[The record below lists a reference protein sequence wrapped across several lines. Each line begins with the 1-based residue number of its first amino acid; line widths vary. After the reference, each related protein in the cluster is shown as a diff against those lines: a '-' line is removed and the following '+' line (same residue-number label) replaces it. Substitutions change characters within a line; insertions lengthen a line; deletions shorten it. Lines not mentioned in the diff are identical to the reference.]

1 MADMSPTEAKVA
13 RQIEYYFGDHN
24 LPRDKFLKEQL
35 QVDDGWVAVATML
48 QFNREAYH
56 AKKAEERKAHKADSK
71 AKAKHNQDEQ
81 QKQTED
87 KEMDLLL
94 EEQTGCLLKFSGEL
108 DQVSRED
115 FHALFSGHGKIKWVD
130 FTRGAKEGTLLFDG
144 KAQEALDKATEANG
158 GTLQIKDNDATW
170 ELLEGDV
177 EKDVM
182 KKMIQAQQ
190 ELHSRNK
197 GRGPPSPKKRARE
210 DTADAPAAKHR
221 RPNAED
227 SASTSQICDQFAFDV
242 IKGNRPTPDLARTPE
257 NMTPRTWQDNKNKS
271 VDNKPE
277 SMMAASLLPSLRC
290 GDKKATAARLK
301 ADLSRATDDN
311 CASGAHRQLQEL
323 LDAVLDPETPATD
336 AEALDWC
343 KCLIAGGDG
352 FEGFCEAVRSYD
364 NAALC
369 GLVWTANFVAY
380 RCRTCGISPC
390 MSLCAECFNQGDHTG
405 HDFNMF
411 RSQAGGACDCGDSN
425 VMRETGFCRRHRL
438 KTGEDV
444 PCVPQDLL
452 LMSELVLPR
461 FIISVVQYLR
471 EGYTEPDSGD
481 LQKVLQQLEPQISF
495 LEELTKMGGA
505 MRTVLTKI
513 LTNQQ
518 TFKDLSMGQEDNTYA
533 KQNYEKYLSALKNS
547 GLVSVED
554 KALPPSTEGA
564 AVVAEGAVASTE
576 ATAAGSPEESSK
588 EEDLDGGQSVGQRK
602 RVKLSSAT
610 KDSSIMD
617 SLKHKRFLEE
627 LLFWTIKYEFPQ
639 KMVTFLLNMLPDQ
652 DYKITFTKT
661 FVQHYAFIMKTLM
674 KSHESDTMSNRIV
687 HISVQLFSNEE
698 LARHVTEE
706 CHLLDVMVTVLLYMM
721 ESCLVKSELQD
732 EENSRHVVV
741 NCGEALL
748 KNNTYWPLVSDF
760 INILSHQS
768 VAKRFLEDHSL
779 LMLWMSFVSFFQG
792 MNLNKRELNEHV
804 EFESQTYYAAF
815 AAELEACAQPMW
827 GLLTHCKVKETQE
840 YTKTVVRYCLE
851 ALQLWFDA
859 IGFVDEPAPNQVTF
873 HLPLHR
879 YYAMFL
885 SKAVKCQGLDLDSLL
900 PDQEMLMKIMVHPL
914 QIQASLSEIH
924 SNMWVRNGLQIKG
937 QAMTYVQS
945 HFCNSM
951 IDPDIYLL
959 QVCASRL
966 DPDYFISFKVVD
978 LLTMASQHQNPV
990 LDSEQER
997 PMLEGALTFLVI
1009 LTSLRVHLGMTDD
1022 EILRS
1027 EMVSQL
1033 CMNDR
1038 THSSLLDLIPE
1049 NPNPKSGVVPG
1060 SCSFEEMLSTVADFK
1075 APVFE
1080 PGGSMQQGM
1089 YTPKAE
1095 VWEKEF
1101 DPIMVVLRTV
1111 YRRDV
1116 QSAMDRYAAFLKQSG
1131 VDSTNPWPPY
1141 KERTPLRPEY
1151 RGLVKLLHCK
1161 TLHIVIFTLLYKIWM
1176 DHHNMSEH
1184 VLCMVLYL
1192 IELGLDNQVQDDKEQ
1207 EEPCIEE
1214 HCHDSWFPGTSL
1226 LSNLHHII
1234 NFVRVR
1240 VPETAPEVKREPPP
1254 STSADADATSFG
1266 PNLREAQV
1274 FSLVA
1279 ERRRKFQEIINRSS
1293 TEASAQVVRPKSSST
1308 RWVPPGTP
1316 PQLVTEILEVR
1327 ESMLSLLIKLHQ
1339 KLSAKQNSLPR
1350 ILTKAAGRSRHSH
1363 RSIQEI
1369 CGKVSPPV
1377 PPKKSSPADKKT
1389 MDKEERRQR
1398 ARERQQK
1405 LLAEFASRQK
1415 SFMETAMDVES
1426 PDGEAA
1432 MDLGASDVMDS
1443 EVLYDCVICGQSGPS
1458 TEDRPTGLVVLLQAS
1473 SVLGHRCKSV
1483 DAKKLPTTDE
1493 EHIYAADTCGVAHD
1507 LRLAL
1512 MQHYFRESSC
1522 LQSVSIGWD
1531 GGVYVQTCGH
1541 TLHIDCHKSYM
1552 ESLRNVQ
1559 NDQVLQGFSV
1569 DKGEFT
1575 CPLCRQFANSVI
1587 PCRPGRGPEA
1597 GAGRCPSNKKTGVLV
1612 KEVEDLQGQLAPFP
1626 TESNLSKEMELVI
1639 KDIKNATQ
1647 KKYMDYGKNPGSPD
1661 NDFLFMGV
1669 GLQVGLYLMLC
1680 VGASAHRG
1688 VGLQVGVYLMLCVG
1702 GVGPQGALAH
1712 RTNLELE
1719 LVHRG
1724 GGLCSGGAS
1733 AAAKRSCLN
1742 QLFQVL
1748 ATHMRLYS
1756 IDSAYNPWTRLTQ
1769 VSENQQEGEDED
1781 RREVAMLFRDVPSL
1795 LIIFVLTMPQPL
1807 RKEHFTCVVKMLYN
1821 LQFVQGLAALS
1832 VKFSPEEKRVWSTSG
1847 ALKKNAANAD
1857 KCLEALLSHVI
1868 GELSRDE
1875 SVYRL
1880 NTEET
1885 SVLSSSVVSPQSIE
1899 FSLRQFCLPFLRLS
1913 SLLQHHLYGD
1923 VLTECPTPSSV
1934 PSASCLEWPAVCAF
1948 QLVTQ
1953 WCQEVTGLPEAQG
1966 DHSLTLLV
1974 QDPQWAAP
1982 RLLRLPEN
1990 YNVIFQ
1996 YYHRKECTACQKVPK
2011 DPALCLVCGTFVCLK
2026 GPCCKQQG
2034 VCECVLHSQHCGA
2047 ATGIFLLINASVI
2060 IIIRGHRF
2068 CLWGSVYLDAHGEED
2083 RDLRRG
2089 KPLFLCAERYRVLEQ
2104 QWVSHTFDHI
2114 NKRWGPHYNGL

>member
-1 MADMSPTEAKVA
+1 
-13 RQIEYYFGDHN
+13 
-24 LPRDKFLKEQL
+24 
-35 QVDDGWVAVATML
+35 
-48 QFNREAYH
+48 
-56 AKKAEERKAHKADSK
+56 
-71 AKAKHNQDEQ
+71 
-81 QKQTED
+81 
-87 KEMDLLL
+87 
-94 EEQTGCLLKFSGEL
+94 
-108 DQVSRED
+108 
-115 FHALFSGHGKIKWVD
+115 
-130 FTRGAKEGTLLFDG
+130 
-144 KAQEALDKATEANG
+144 
-158 GTLQIKDNDATW
+158 
-170 ELLEGDV
+170 
-177 EKDVM
+177 
-182 KKMIQAQQ
+182 
-190 ELHSRNK
+190 
-197 GRGPPSPKKRARE
+197 
-210 DTADAPAAKHR
+210 
-221 RPNAED
+221 
-227 SASTSQICDQFAFDV
+227 
-242 IKGNRPTPDLARTPE
+242 
-257 NMTPRTWQDNKNKS
+257 
-271 VDNKPE
+271 
-277 SMMAASLLPSLRC
+277 MMAASLLRR
-290 GDKKATAARLK
+290 DKKTTAAHLK
-301 ADLSRATDDN
+301 ADLNRTDN
-311 CASGAHRQLQEL
+311 STGLRQLQEL
-323 LDAVLDPETPATD
+323 LDAVLNPEKPAADT
-336 AEALDWC
+336 EALDWC
-343 KCLIAGGDG
+343 KCLIAGGEG
-352 FEGFCEAVRSYD
+352 FEEFCKTVRSYD
-364 NAALC
+364 NATLC

-390 MSLCAECFNQGDHTG
+390 MSLCAECFNNGDHTG

-425 VMRETGFCRRHRL
+425 VMRESGFCRRHRL
-438 KTGEDV
+438 RTGENV
-444 PCVPQDLL
+444 PSIPRDLL
-452 LMSELVLPR
+452 LMSEMVLPR
-461 FIISVVQYLR
+461 FILCIIQYLR
-471 EGYTEPDSGD
+471 DGYIESDISTERD

-518 TFKDLSMGQEDNTYA
+518 TFKDLSMGQEENLYA
-533 KQNYEKYLSALKNS
+533 QKNYDKYLSALKNS
-547 GLVSVED
+547 GLVPVEE
-554 KALPPSTEGA
+554 KAQGA
-564 AVVAEGAVASTE
+564 TADVTVGAEGGAGAMVLLGTIAP
-576 ATAAGSPEESSK
+576 GSPDESSK
-588 EEDLDGGQSVGQRK
+588 EEDQDAGQSVGQRK
-602 RVKLSSAT
+602 RVKLSSST
-610 KDSSIMD
+610 KDPSIIE
-617 SLKHKRFLEE
+617 SLKHKCFLEE

-706 CHLLDVMVTVLLYMM
+706 CQLLDIMVTVLLYMM
-721 ESCLVKSELQD
+721 ESCLIKSELQD

-741 NCGEALL
+741 NCSEALL

-768 VAKRFLEDHSL
+768 VAKKFLEDHSL

-851 ALQLWFDA
+851 TLQIWFDA
-859 IGFVDEPAPNQVTF
+859 IGFIDEPAPNQVTF

-885 SKAVKCQGLDLDSLL
+885 SKAIKCQGLDLDSLL

-914 QIQASLSEIH
+914 QIQACLSEIH

-966 DPDYFISFKVVD
+966 DPDYFISSVFERFKVVD
-978 LLTMASQHQNPV
+978 LLTMASQHQNAV

-1009 LTSLRVHLGMTDD
+1009 LTSLRIHLGMTDD
-1022 EILRS
+1022 EILRA

-1038 THSSLLDLIPE
+1038 THSTLLDLIPE
-1049 NPNPKSGVVPG
+1049 NPNPKSGIIPG
-1060 SCSFEEMLSTVADFK
+1060 SCSFEEMLSAVADFK

-1116 QSAMDRYAAFLKQSG
+1116 QSAMDRYSAFLKQSG
-1131 VDSTNPWPPY
+1131 IHTGNPWPPY
-1141 KERTPLRPEY
+1141 KERTVLHPCY
-1151 RGLVKLLHCK
+1151 KGLIKLLHCK

-1176 DHHNMSEH
+1176 DHQNMSEH

-1192 IELGLDNQVQDDKEQ
+1192 IELGLDNQVQDNKAD

-1214 HCHDSWFPGTSL
+1214 HCHDSWFPGTNL
-1226 LSNLHHII
+1226 LSNLHHVI

-1240 VPETAPEVKREPPP
+1240 VPETAPEVKREAPP
-1254 STSADADATSFG
+1254 STSNEASSYG
-1266 PNLREAQV
+1266 QNSRRLSGNWRENLREAQV

-1279 ERRRKFQEIINRSS
+1279 ERRRKFQEIINRSN
-1293 TEASAQVVRPKSSST
+1293 TEAAQVVRPKSSST
-1308 RWVPPGTP
+1308 RWVPPGTQ
-1316 PQLVTEILEVR
+1316 PQLVTEILEIR

-1339 KLSAKQNSLPR
+1339 KLSSKQNSLSASWLEDMDMSRHTHGDGITAIER
-1350 ILTKAAGRSRHSH
+1350 ILTKAATRSCQIK
-1363 RSIQEI
+1363 RSIQDI
-1369 CGKVSPPV
+1369 CGKVCPPV
-1377 PPKKSSPADKKT
+1377 PPKKNNPTDKKA

-1426 PDGEAA
+1426 PETEAA
-1432 MDLGASDVMDS
+1432 MDLGASEVMES

-1473 SVLGHRCKSV
+1473 SVLGHRCQNQE
-1483 DAKKLPTTDE
+1483 AKKLPTSDE
-1493 EHIYAADTCGVAHD
+1493 EHIYPVDTCGVAHD
-1507 LRLAL
+1507 VRLTL
-1512 MQHYFRESSC
+1512 MQRFFKDSSC

-1552 ESLRNVQ
+1552 ESLRN
-1559 NDQVLQGFSV
+1559 DQVLQGFSV

-1575 CPLCRQFANSVI
+1575 CPLCRQFANSVL
-1587 PCRPGRGPEA
+1587 PCRPGRSTEA
-1597 GAGRCPSNKKTGVLV
+1597 GAWHMPTNKKLCVLV
-1612 KEVEDLQGQLAPFP
+1612 KEVEDLQEKLGLFP

-1639 KDIKNATQ
+1639 KDIKNTTQ

-1661 NDFLFMGV
+1661 NDFLFMYSV
-1669 GLQVGLYLMLC
+1669 
-1680 VGASAHRG
+1680 A
-1688 VGLQVGVYLMLCVG
+1688 
-1702 GVGPQGALAH
+1702 

-1724 GGLCSGGAS
+1724 GNLCSGGAS

-1742 QLFQVL
+1742 QLFHVL
-1748 ATHMRLYS
+1748 AMHMRLYS
-1756 IDSAYNPWTRLTQ
+1756 IDSAYNPWTKLTQ
-1769 VSENQQEGEDED
+1769 ITQSKEADFDEE
-1781 RREVAMLFRDVPSL
+1781 RPEVPMLFRDVPSL

-1807 RKEHFTCVVKMLYN
+1807 RKEHFSCVVKMLYN
-1821 LQFVQGLAALS
+1821 LQFTQALAALS
-1832 VKFSPEEKRVWSTSG
+1832 AKFSPEERQAWSTSG
-1847 ALKKNAANAD
+1847 ALKKSATNAE
-1857 KCLEALLSHVI
+1857 KSFEALLCHVMS
-1868 GELSRDE
+1868 ELSQDR
-1875 SVYRL
+1875 SVYKG

-1885 SVLSSSVVSPQSIE
+1885 SMLSSSVWSPQSIE
-1899 FSLRQFCLPFLRLS
+1899 FSLQQFCLPFLRLS
-1913 SLLQHHLYGD
+1913 CLLQHHLYGD
-1923 VLTECPTPSSV
+1923 NLTGCLEEEEFSSLAV
-1934 PSASCLEWPAVCAF
+1934 CLGLLPSALQLSNTVHSASYLEWPVSAF
-1948 QLVTQ
+1948 DLVTQ
-1953 WCQEVTGLPEAQG
+1953 WCAEVTGLSHMQAEQ
-1966 DHSLTLLV
+1966 SLTLLV
-1974 QDPQWAAP
+1974 QDPLWAAP
-1982 RLLRLPEN
+1982 RLLQLPDN
-1990 YNVIFQ
+1990 YNIIFQ
-1996 YYHRKECTACQKVPK
+1996 YYHRKACTACKKVPK
-2011 DPALCLVCGTFVCLK
+2011 DPALCLVCGAFVCLK
-2026 GPCCKQQG
+2026 GACCKQQG
-2034 VCECVLHSQHCGA
+2034 ICECVLHSQHCGA

-2089 KPLFLCAERYRVLEQ
+2089 KPLFLCEERYRVLEQ

>member
-1 MADMSPTEAKVA
+1 
-13 RQIEYYFGDHN
+13 
-24 LPRDKFLKEQL
+24 
-35 QVDDGWVAVATML
+35 
-48 QFNREAYH
+48 
-56 AKKAEERKAHKADSK
+56 
-71 AKAKHNQDEQ
+71 
-81 QKQTED
+81 
-87 KEMDLLL
+87 
-94 EEQTGCLLKFSGEL
+94 
-108 DQVSRED
+108 
-115 FHALFSGHGKIKWVD
+115 
-130 FTRGAKEGTLLFDG
+130 
-144 KAQEALDKATEANG
+144 
-158 GTLQIKDNDATW
+158 
-170 ELLEGDV
+170 
-177 EKDVM
+177 
-182 KKMIQAQQ
+182 
-190 ELHSRNK
+190 
-197 GRGPPSPKKRARE
+197 
-210 DTADAPAAKHR
+210 
-221 RPNAED
+221 
-227 SASTSQICDQFAFDV
+227 
-242 IKGNRPTPDLARTPE
+242 
-257 NMTPRTWQDNKNKS
+257 
-271 VDNKPE
+271 
-277 SMMAASLLPSLRC
+277 MMAASLPRR
-290 GDKKATAARLK
+290 DKKATAGHLK
-301 ADLSRATDDN
+301 ADLNRADN
-311 CASGAHRQLQEL
+311 SSGVRQLQEL
-323 LDAVLDPETPATD
+323 LDSVLNPEKPAADT
-336 AEALDWC
+336 EALDWC
-343 KCLIAGGDG
+343 KCLIAGG
-352 FEGFCEAVRSYD
+352 EGFDEFCKTVRSYD
-364 NAALC
+364 NATLC

-390 MSLCAECFNQGDHTG
+390 MSLCAECFNNGDHTG

-411 RSQAGGACDCGDSN
+411 RSQAGGACDCGDAN
-425 VMRETGFCRRHRL
+425 VMRESGFCRLHRL
-438 KTGEDV
+438 RTGENV
-444 PCVPQDLL
+444 PSIPRDLL
-452 LMSELVLPR
+452 LMSEMVLPH
-461 FIISVVQYLR
+461 FILCIIQYLR
-471 EGYTEPDSGD
+471 DGYIEPDTSTERD

-518 TFKDLSMGQEDNTYA
+518 TFKELSMGQEENLYA
-533 KQNYEKYLSALKNS
+533 QKNYDKYLSALQNS
-547 GLVSVED
+547 GLVSLED
-554 KALPPSTEGA
+554 KAQGA
-564 AVVAEGAVASTE
+564 TADAPVGAEGG
-576 ATAAGSPEESSK
+576 AGAMVLLGTPAPESPDESSK
-588 EEDLDGGQSVGQRK
+588 EEDQDAGQSVGQRK
-602 RVKLSSAT
+602 RVKLSSST
-610 KDSSIMD
+610 KDPCIIE
-617 SLKHKRFLEE
+617 SLKHKCFLEE

-706 CHLLDVMVTVLLYMM
+706 CQLLDIMVTVLLYMM
-721 ESCLVKSELQD
+721 ESCLIKSELQD

-741 NCGEALL
+741 NCSEALL

-768 VAKRFLEDHSL
+768 VAKKFLEDHSL

-840 YTKTVVRYCLE
+840 YSKTVVRYCLE
-851 ALQLWFDA
+851 TLQIWFDA
-859 IGFVDEPAPNQVTF
+859 IGFIDEPAPNQVTF

-951 IDPDIYLL
+951 IDPDIYLIPHIPFVH
-959 QVCASRL
+959 QDSIRTT
-966 DPDYFISFKVVD
+966 S
-978 LLTMASQHQNPV
+978 SQHQNAV

-997 PMLEGALTFLVI
+997 PMLEGALTFLVM

-1022 EILRS
+1022 EILRG

-1038 THSSLLDLIPE
+1038 THSALLDLIPE
-1049 NPNPKSGVVPG
+1049 NPNPKSGIVPG
-1060 SCSFEEMLSTVADFK
+1060 SCSFEEMLSAVADFK

-1116 QSAMDRYAAFLKQSG
+1116 QSAMDRYSAFLKQSG
-1131 VDSTNPWPPY
+1131 IHTGNPWPPY
-1141 KERTPLRPEY
+1141 KERTALHPCY
-1151 RGLVKLLHCK
+1151 KGLIKLLHCK

-1176 DHHNMSEH
+1176 DHPNMSEH

-1192 IELGLDNQVQDDKEQ
+1192 IELGLDNQVQDNKED

-1214 HCHDSWFPGTSL
+1214 HCHDSWFPGTNL
-1226 LSNLHHII
+1226 LSNLHHVI

-1240 VPETAPEVKREPPP
+1240 VPETAPEVKREAPP
-1254 STSADADATSFG
+1254 STSTEASSYGQNSRRLTG
-1266 PNLREAQV
+1266 NWRENLREAQV

-1279 ERRRKFQEIINRSS
+1279 ERRRKFQEIINRSN
-1293 TEASAQVVRPKSSST
+1293 TEAAQVVRPKSTST

-1316 PQLVTEILEVR
+1316 PQLVTEILEIR

-1339 KLSAKQNSLPR
+1339 KLSSKQNSLSASWLEDTDTSRHAHGDGITAIER
-1350 ILTKAAGRSRHSH
+1350 ILTKAATRSCQIK
-1363 RSIQEI
+1363 RSIQDI
-1369 CGKVSPPV
+1369 CGKVCPPV
-1377 PPKKSSPADKKT
+1377 PPKKNSPADKKT

-1426 PDGEAA
+1426 PDTEAA
-1432 MDLGASDVMDS
+1432 MDLGASEVMES

-1473 SVLGHRCKSV
+1473 SVLGHRCQSKE
-1483 DAKKLPTTDE
+1483 AKKLPTSDE

-1507 LRLAL
+1507 VRLTL
-1512 MQHYFRESSC
+1512 MQRFFKDSSC

-1552 ESLRNVQ
+1552 ESLRN
-1559 NDQVLQGFSV
+1559 DQVLQGFSV

-1575 CPLCRQFANSVI
+1575 CPLCRQFANSVL
-1587 PCRPGRGPEA
+1587 PCRPGRGSEA
-1597 GAGRCPSNKKTGVLV
+1597 GAWHTPTSKKTFVLV
-1612 KEVEDLQGQLAPFP
+1612 KEVEDLQEKLGPFP
-1626 TESNLSKEMELVI
+1626 VRVLLKTTESNLSKEMELVI
-1639 KDIKNATQ
+1639 KDVKNTTQ

-1661 NDFLFMGV
+1661 NDFLFMYSV
-1669 GLQVGLYLMLC
+1669 
-1680 VGASAHRG
+1680 A
-1688 VGLQVGVYLMLCVG
+1688 
-1702 GVGPQGALAH
+1702 

-1724 GGLCSGGAS
+1724 GNLCSGGAS
-1733 AAAKRSCLN
+1733 ASAKRSCLN
-1742 QLFQVL
+1742 QLFHVL
-1748 ATHMRLYS
+1748 AMHMRLYS
-1756 IDSAYNPWTRLTQ
+1756 IDSAYNPWTKLTQ
-1769 VSENQQEGEDED
+1769 VTQDREADGFDEE
-1781 RREVAMLFRDVPSL
+1781 RPEVPMLFRDVPSL

-1807 RKEHFTCVVKMLYN
+1807 RKEHFSCVVKMLYN
-1821 LQFVQGLAALS
+1821 LQFTQAVAALS
-1832 VKFSPEEKRVWSTSG
+1832 TKFSPEERQAWRASG
-1847 ALKKNAANAD
+1847 ALKKNLENAD
-1857 KCLEALLSHVI
+1857 SSCEALLGHVI
-1868 GELSRDE
+1868 AELSKDK
-1875 SVYRL
+1875 SVYEV
-1880 NTEET
+1880 NAEE
-1885 SVLSSSVVSPQSIE
+1885 LSSSVWSPQSIE
-1899 FSLRQFCLPFLRLS
+1899 FSLQQFCLPFLRLS
-1913 SLLQHHLYGD
+1913 CLLQHHLYGD
-1923 VLTECPTPSSV
+1923 DLTGCPEEEEFMSLAVCLGLS
-1934 PSASCLEWPAVCAF
+1934 PSAPQPPNVVHSASYLNWAVGAF
-1948 QLVTQ
+1948 DLVTQ
-1953 WCQEVTGLPEAQG
+1953 WCAEVTGLSQMQADQ
-1966 DHSLTLLV
+1966 SLALLV
-1974 QDPQWAAP
+1974 QEPQWTAP
-1982 RLLRLPEN
+1982 RLLQLPDN
-1990 YNVIFQ
+1990 YNIIFQ
-1996 YYHRKECTACQKVPK
+1996 YYHRKACSACKKVPK
-2011 DPALCLVCGTFVCLK
+2011 DPALCLVCGAFVCLK
-2026 GPCCKQQG
+2026 GVCCKQQG

-2089 KPLFLCAERYRVLEQ
+2089 KPLFLCEERYRVLEQ
-2104 QWVSHTFDHI
+2104 QWGSHTFDHI

>member
-1 MADMSPTEAKVA
+1 V
-13 RQIEYYFGDHN
+13 
-24 LPRDKFLKEQL
+24 
-35 QVDDGWVAVATML
+35 
-48 QFNREAYH
+48 
-56 AKKAEERKAHKADSK
+56 
-71 AKAKHNQDEQ
+71 
-81 QKQTED
+81 
-87 KEMDLLL
+87 
-94 EEQTGCLLKFSGEL
+94 
-108 DQVSRED
+108 
-115 FHALFSGHGKIKWVD
+115 
-130 FTRGAKEGTLLFDG
+130 
-144 KAQEALDKATEANG
+144 
-158 GTLQIKDNDATW
+158 
-170 ELLEGDV
+170 
-177 EKDVM
+177 
-182 KKMIQAQQ
+182 
-190 ELHSRNK
+190 
-197 GRGPPSPKKRARE
+197 
-210 DTADAPAAKHR
+210 
-221 RPNAED
+221 
-227 SASTSQICDQFAFDV
+227 
-242 IKGNRPTPDLARTPE
+242 
-257 NMTPRTWQDNKNKS
+257 NKS
-271 VDNKPE
+271 STAEAPE
-277 SMMAASLLPSLRC
+277 CMMAASLLRR
-290 GDKKATAARLK
+290 DKKATAAHLK
-301 ADLSRATDDN
+301 ADLNRTDN
-311 CASGAHRQLQEL
+311 SSGVRQLQEL
-323 LDAVLDPETPATD
+323 LDSVLNPEKPATD
-336 AEALDWC
+336 TEALDWC
-343 KCLIAGGDG
+343 KCLIAGGEG
-352 FEGFCEAVRSYD
+352 FEEFCKTVRSYD
-364 NAALC
+364 NATLC

-390 MSLCAECFNQGDHTG
+390 MSLCAECFNNGDHTG

-425 VMRETGFCRRHRL
+425 VMRESGFCRRHRL
-438 KTGEDV
+438 RTGENV
-444 PCVPQDLL
+444 PSIPRDLL
-452 LMSELVLPR
+452 LMSEMVLPR
-461 FIISVVQYLR
+461 FIMCIIQYLR
-471 EGYTEPDSGD
+471 DGYVEPDSSSERD

-505 MRTVLTKI
+505 MRTVMTKI

-518 TFKDLSMGQEDNTYA
+518 AFKELCMGQEENLYA
-533 KQNYEKYLSALKNS
+533 KKNYDKYLSALKNS
-547 GLVSVED
+547 GLVSVEEKTQVATGD
-554 KALPPSTEGA
+554 VA
-564 AVVAEGAVASTE
+564 AGAEGG
-576 ATAAGSPEESSK
+576 AGAMVLLGAITL
-588 EEDLDGGQSVGQRK
+588 EDQDGGQSVGQRK
-602 RVKLSSAT
+602 RVKLSSST
-610 KDSSIMD
+610 KDPCIIE
-617 SLKHKRFLEE
+617 SLKHKCFLEE

-706 CHLLDVMVTVLLYMM
+706 CQLLDIMVTVLLYMM
-721 ESCLVKSELQD
+721 ESCLIKSELQD

-741 NCGEALL
+741 NCSEALL

-768 VAKRFLEDHSL
+768 VAKKFLEDHSL

-851 ALQLWFDA
+851 TLQIWFDA
-859 IGFVDEPAPNQVTF
+859 IGFIDEPAPNQVTF

-914 QIQASLSEIH
+914 QIQACLSEIH

-966 DPDYFISFKVVD
+966 DPDYFISSVFERFKVVD
-978 LLTMASQHQNPV
+978 LLTMASQHQNAV

-1009 LTSLRVHLGMTDD
+1009 LTSLRIHLGMTDD
-1022 EILRS
+1022 EILRA

-1038 THSSLLDLIPE
+1038 THSALLDLIPE
-1049 NPNPKSGVVPG
+1049 NPNPKSGIVPG
-1060 SCSFEEMLSTVADFK
+1060 ACSFEEMLSAVADFK

-1131 VDSTNPWPPY
+1131 IHTGNPWPPY
-1141 KERTPLRPEY
+1141 KERTLLHPCY
-1151 RGLVKLLHCK
+1151 KGLIKLLHCK

-1176 DHHNMSEH
+1176 DHQNMSEH

-1192 IELGLDNQVQDDKEQ
+1192 IELGLDNQIQDHKED
-1207 EEPCIEE
+1207 EE
-1214 HCHDSWFPGTSL
+1214 HCHDSWFPGTNL
-1226 LSNLHHII
+1226 LSNLHHVI

-1240 VPETAPEVKREPPP
+1240 VPETAPEVKREAPP
-1254 STSADADATSFG
+1254 STSNEASSYG
-1266 PNLREAQV
+1266 QNLREAQV

-1279 ERRRKFQEIINRSS
+1279 ERRRKFQEIINRNN
-1293 TEASAQVVRPKSSST
+1293 TEATQVVRPKSSST
-1308 RWVPPGTP
+1308 RWVPPGTA
-1316 PQLVTEILEVR
+1316 PQLVTEILEIR

-1339 KLSAKQNSLPR
+1339 KLSSKQNSLSASWLEDMDTNRHAHGDGITAIER
-1350 ILTKAAGRSRHSH
+1350 ILTKAATRSCQIK
-1363 RSIQEI
+1363 RSIQDI
-1369 CGKVSPPV
+1369 CGKVCPPV
-1377 PPKKSSPADKKT
+1377 PPKKNSPSDKKT

-1426 PDGEAA
+1426 PDTEAA
-1432 MDLGASDVMDS
+1432 MDLGASEVMES

-1458 TEDRPTGLVVLLQAS
+1458 TEERPFGLVVLLQAS
-1473 SVLGHRCKSV
+1473 SVLGHRCRSKE
-1483 DAKKLPTTDE
+1483 AKKLPTSDE
-1493 EHIYAADTCGVAHD
+1493 EHIFAADTCGVAND
-1507 LRLAL
+1507 IRLTL
-1512 MQHYFRESSC
+1512 MQRFFKDSSC

-1541 TLHIDCHKSYM
+1541 TLHIDCQKSYM
-1552 ESLRNVQ
+1552 ESLR

-1575 CPLCRQFANSVI
+1575 CPLCRQFANSVL
-1587 PCRPGRGPEA
+1587 PCRPGRGTEA
-1597 GAGRCPSNKKTGVLV
+1597 GAWHAPTNKSICALV
-1612 KEVEDLQGQLAPFP
+1612 REVEDLQERLCLFSVSE

-1639 KDIKNATQ
+1639 KDIKNTTQ

-1661 NDFLFMGV
+1661 NDFLFMYSV
-1669 GLQVGLYLMLC
+1669 
-1680 VGASAHRG
+1680 A
-1688 VGLQVGVYLMLCVG
+1688 
-1702 GVGPQGALAH
+1702 

-1724 GGLCSGGAS
+1724 GNLCSGGAS

-1742 QLFQVL
+1742 QLFHVL
-1748 ATHMRLYS
+1748 AMHMRLYS
-1756 IDSAYNPWTRLTQ
+1756 IDLAYNPWTKLTQ
-1769 VSENQQEGEDED
+1769 VTQC
-1781 RREVAMLFRDVPSL
+1781 REAQPEVPMLFRDVPSL

-1821 LQFVQGLAALS
+1821 LQFIQALAALS
-1832 VKFSPEEKRVWSTSG
+1832 SKFSPDERQAWSTAG
-1847 ALKKNAANAD
+1847 VLKKNSSLSE
-1857 KCLEALLSHVI
+1857 KSFEVLLSLVI
-1868 GELSRDE
+1868 SELSKDK
-1875 SVYRL
+1875 SVYKVDSKESSML
-1880 NTEET
+1880 I
-1885 SVLSSSVVSPQSIE
+1885 SSVWSPQSIE
-1899 FSLRQFCLPFLRLS
+1899 FSLQQFCLPFLRLS
-1913 SLLQHHLYGD
+1913 CLLQHHLYGD
-1923 VLTECPTPSSV
+1923 NLTGCQEEDEFAALAACLGLFTSVPQPSSMV
-1934 PSASCLEWPAVCAF
+1934 NSASCLQWPVNATD
-1948 QLVTQ
+1948 LVTQ
-1953 WCQEVTGLPEAQG
+1953 WCTEVTALSQIQAEQ
-1966 DHSLTLLV
+1966 SLTLLV
-1974 QDPQWAAP
+1974 QDPQWAPP
-1982 RLLRLPEN
+1982 RLLQPPDN
-1990 YNVIFQ
+1990 YNIIFQ
-1996 YYHRKECTACQKVPK
+1996 YYHRKACTACKKVPK
-2011 DPALCLVCGTFVCLK
+2011 DPALCLVCGAFVCLK
-2026 GPCCKQQG
+2026 GACCKQQG
-2034 VCECVLHSQHCGA
+2034 TCECVLHSQHCGA

-2089 KPLFLCAERYRVLEQ
+2089 KPLFLCEERYRVLEQ

>member
-1 MADMSPTEAKVA
+1 
-13 RQIEYYFGDHN
+13 
-24 LPRDKFLKEQL
+24 
-35 QVDDGWVAVATML
+35 
-48 QFNREAYH
+48 
-56 AKKAEERKAHKADSK
+56 
-71 AKAKHNQDEQ
+71 
-81 QKQTED
+81 
-87 KEMDLLL
+87 
-94 EEQTGCLLKFSGEL
+94 
-108 DQVSRED
+108 
-115 FHALFSGHGKIKWVD
+115 
-130 FTRGAKEGTLLFDG
+130 
-144 KAQEALDKATEANG
+144 
-158 GTLQIKDNDATW
+158 
-170 ELLEGDV
+170 
-177 EKDVM
+177 
-182 KKMIQAQQ
+182 
-190 ELHSRNK
+190 
-197 GRGPPSPKKRARE
+197 
-210 DTADAPAAKHR
+210 
-221 RPNAED
+221 
-227 SASTSQICDQFAFDV
+227 
-242 IKGNRPTPDLARTPE
+242 
-257 NMTPRTWQDNKNKS
+257 
-271 VDNKPE
+271 
-277 SMMAASLLPSLRC
+277 MMAASLLRR
-290 GDKKATAARLK
+290 DKKATAAHLK
-301 ADLSRATDDN
+301 ADLNRTDN
-311 CASGAHRQLQEL
+311 CAGARQLQEL
-323 LDAVLDPETPATD
+323 LDTVLNPETPATD
-336 AEALDWC
+336 TEALDWC

-352 FEGFCEAVRSYD
+352 FDEFCKTVRSYD
-364 NAALC
+364 NATLC

-390 MSLCAECFNQGDHTG
+390 MSLCAECFNNGDHTG

-425 VMRETGFCRRHRL
+425 VMRESGFCRRHRL
-438 KTGEDV
+438 KTGENV
-444 PCVPQDLL
+444 PSVPRELL
-452 LMSELVLPR
+452 LMSEMVLPR
-461 FIISVVQYLR
+461 FIISVIQYLR
-471 EGYTEPDSGD
+471 EGYTEPDSGSERD

-518 TFKDLSMGQEDNTYA
+518 TFKDLSMGQEGSPYA

-547 GLVSVED
+547 GLVSVEE
-554 KALPPSTEGA
+554 KALPAS
-564 AVVAEGAVASTE
+564 AESPAGEEE
-576 ATAAGSPEESSK
+576 ATGALASSG
-588 EEDLDGGQSVGQRK
+588 EEDPDGGQALGQRK
-602 RVKLSSAT
+602 RVKLSSTT
-610 KDSSIMD
+610 KDTSIMD
-617 SLKHKRFLEE
+617 SLKHKCFLEE

-706 CHLLDVMVTVLLYMM
+706 CQLLDVMVTVLLYMM

-732 EENSRHVVV
+732 EEKSRHVVV

-768 VAKRFLEDHSL
+768 VAKKFLEDHSL

-792 MNLNKRELNEHV
+792 MNLNKREMNEHV

-966 DPDYFISFKVVD
+966 DPDYFISSVFERFKVVD
-978 LLTMASQHQNPV
+978 LLTMASVHQNAL

-1009 LTSLRVHLGMTDD
+1009 LTSLRLHLGMTDD

-1049 NPNPKSGVVPG
+1049 NPNPKSGIVPG
-1060 SCSFEEMLSTVADFK
+1060 SCSFEEMLSAVADFK

-1131 VDSTNPWPPY
+1131 IHTGNPWPPY
-1141 KERTPLRPEY
+1141 KERSPLHPSY
-1151 RGLVKLLHCK
+1151 KGLVQLLHCK

-1176 DHHNMSEH
+1176 DHQNMSEH

-1192 IELGLDNQVQDDKEQ
+1192 IELGLDNQDQEHKEE

-1226 LSNLHHII
+1226 LSNLHHVI

-1254 STSADADATSFG
+1254 STSTEATSFG

-1339 KLSAKQNSLPR
+1339 KLSAKQNSLPAAAGGGPADAGRHTHGDGITAIER
-1350 ILTKAAGRSRHSH
+1350 ILTKAAGRSRHSQ

-1369 CGKVSPPV
+1369 CGKVCPPV

-1389 MDKEERRQR
+1389 LDKEERRTR

-1432 MDLGASDVMDS
+1432 MDLGLTELMDS
-1443 EVLYDCVICGQSGPS
+1443 EILYDCVICGQSGPS

-1473 SVLGHRCKSV
+1473 SVLGHRCKTGE
-1483 DAKKLPTTDE
+1483 AKKLPTSDE

-1512 MQHYFRESSC
+1512 MQRFFRESSC

-1552 ESLRNVQ
+1552 ESLRN
-1559 NDQVLQGFSV
+1559 DQVLQGFSV

-1587 PCRPGRGPEA
+1587 PCRPGPGLEA
-1597 GAGRCPSNKKTGVLV
+1597 GAWHCPSNKKPSVLV
-1612 KEVEDLQGQLAPFP
+1612 KEVEDLQGLMAPFP
-1626 TESNLSKEMELVI
+1626 VRTLILYRSPTVSNLSKEMELVI
-1639 KDIKNATQ
+1639 KDIKNTTQ

-1661 NDFLFMGV
+1661 NDFLFMYSV
-1669 GLQVGLYLMLC
+1669 
-1680 VGASAHRG
+1680 A
-1688 VGLQVGVYLMLCVG
+1688 
-1702 GVGPQGALAH
+1702 

-1724 GGLCSGGAS
+1724 GHLCSGGAS
-1733 AAAKRSCLN
+1733 GAAKRSCLN

-1769 VSENQQEGEDED
+1769 VTKSQGPEVD

-1821 LQFVQGLAALS
+1821 LQFVQALAALS
-1832 VKFSPEEKRVWSTSG
+1832 AQFSPEERQAWSMSG
-1847 ALKKNAANAD
+1847 TPKKVKDDQYLHSLRHSLRKEPLTNRT
-1857 KCLEALLSHVI
+1857 LSP
-1868 GELSRDE
+1868 SPR
-1875 SVYRL
+1875 
-1880 NTEET
+1880 
-1885 SVLSSSVVSPQSIE
+1885 LSSSVWSPQSIE
-1899 FSLRQFCLPFLRLS
+1899 FSLRQFCLPYLRIA

-1923 VLTECPTPSSV
+1923 VLTECLVRPSATLSV
-1934 PSASCLEWPAVCAF
+1934 VYSSPIPSASCLEWPGVSAF

-1953 WCQEVTGLPEAQG
+1953 WCEEMKGLPETQ
-1966 DHSLTLLV
+1966 TLLV
-1974 QDPQWAAP
+1974 QDPQWGAP
-1982 RLLRLPEN
+1982 RLLQLPDN
-1990 YNVIFQ
+1990 YNILFQ
-1996 YYHRKECTACQKVPK
+1996 YYHRKACSACQKVPK

-2034 VCECVLHSQHCGA
+2034 TCECVLHSQHCGA

>member
-1 MADMSPTEAKVA
+1 MIDWQGRNTIAPFCAVV
-13 RQIEYYFGDHN
+13 GD
-24 LPRDKFLKEQL
+24 R
-35 QVDDGWVAVATML
+35 
-48 QFNREAYH
+48 
-56 AKKAEERKAHKADSK
+56 
-71 AKAKHNQDEQ
+71 
-81 QKQTED
+81 
-87 KEMDLLL
+87 
-94 EEQTGCLLKFSGEL
+94 
-108 DQVSRED
+108 
-115 FHALFSGHGKIKWVD
+115 
-130 FTRGAKEGTLLFDG
+130 
-144 KAQEALDKATEANG
+144 
-158 GTLQIKDNDATW
+158 
-170 ELLEGDV
+170 
-177 EKDVM
+177 
-182 KKMIQAQQ
+182 
-190 ELHSRNK
+190 
-197 GRGPPSPKKRARE
+197 
-210 DTADAPAAKHR
+210 
-221 RPNAED
+221 
-227 SASTSQICDQFAFDV
+227 
-242 IKGNRPTPDLARTPE
+242 
-257 NMTPRTWQDNKNKS
+257 
-271 VDNKPE
+271 
-277 SMMAASLLPSLRC
+277 MMAASLLRR
-290 GDKKATAARLK
+290 DKKSTAAHLK
-301 ADLSRATDDN
+301 ADLKRSDN
-311 CASGAHRQLQEL
+311 SSGLRQLQEL
-323 LDAVLDPETPATD
+323 LDSVLNAERGSDP
-336 AEALDWC
+336 EALDWC
-343 KCLIAGGDG
+343 KCLLAGGDG
-352 FEGFCEAVRSYD
+352 FDDFCRTVRSYD
-364 NAALC
+364 NATLC

-390 MSLCAECFNQGDHTG
+390 MSLCAECFNNGDHTG

-411 RSQAGGACDCGDSN
+411 RSQAGGACDCGDGN
-425 VMRETGFCRRHRL
+425 VMRESGFCSRHRL
-438 KTGEDV
+438 KTGENV
-444 PCVPQDLL
+444 PSVPRDLL
-452 LMSELVLPR
+452 LMSEMVLPR
-461 FIISVVQYLR
+461 FIITIIQYLR
-471 EGYTEPDSGD
+471 DGYTEPGEDTRSHLKEM
-481 LQKVLQQLEPQISF
+481 LQLKQIQL
-495 LEELTKMGGA
+495 LELTKMGGA

-518 TFKDLSMGQEDNTYA
+518 TFKELSMGQEENVYA
-533 KQNYEKYLSALKNS
+533 KRNYEKYLSALKSS
-547 GLVSVED
+547 GLVSVEE
-554 KALPPSTEGA
+554 KGA
-564 AVVAEGAVASTE
+564 GAG
-576 ATAAGSPEESSK
+576 ATDTPAG
-588 EEDLDGGQSVGQRK
+588 EDQDGLQGVGQRK
-602 RVKLSSAT
+602 RVKLSSST
-610 KDSSIMD
+610 KDPSIMD
-617 SLKHKRFLEE
+617 TLKHKCFLEE

-706 CHLLDVMVTVLLYMM
+706 CQLLDIMVTVLLYMM
-721 ESCLVKSELQD
+721 ESCLIKSELQD
-732 EENSRHVVV
+732 EENNRHVVV

-779 LMLWMSFVSFFQG
+779 LLLWMSFVSFFQG

-851 ALQLWFDA
+851 TLQMWFDA
-859 IGFVDEPAPNQVTF
+859 IGFVDEPALNQLTF

-885 SKAVKCQGLDLDSLL
+885 SKGVRCQGLDLDSLL

-966 DPDYFISFKVVD
+966 DPDYFISSVFERFKVVD
-978 LLTMASQHQNPV
+978 LLTMASQHQNTV

-1009 LTSLRVHLGMTDD
+1009 LCSLRVHLGMSDD
-1022 EILRS
+1022 EILRA

-1060 SCSFEEMLSTVADFK
+1060 SCSFEEMLSAVADFK

-1101 DPIMVVLRTV
+1101 DPIMVILRTV

-1131 VDSTNPWPPY
+1131 IHTGNPWPPY
-1141 KERTPLRPEY
+1141 KERTPLHPCY
-1151 RGLVKLLHCK
+1151 KGLVRLLHCK

-1176 DHHNMSEH
+1176 DHQNMSEH

-1192 IELGLDNQVQDDKEQ
+1192 IELGLDNQVQDDKHM
-1207 EEPCIEE
+1207 PCCGE

-1226 LSNLHHII
+1226 LSNLHHVI

-1240 VPETAPEVKREPPP
+1240 VPETAPEKLHTDP
-1254 STSADADATSFG
+1254 DAQNEYHAIDPITNKCTG
-1266 PNLREAQV
+1266 NRAQV

-1279 ERRRKFQEIINRSS
+1279 ERRRKFQEIINRSNH
-1293 TEASAQVVRPKSSST
+1293 EASQTVRPKSSSS
-1308 RWVPPGTP
+1308 RWLPPGSP
-1316 PQLVTEILEVR
+1316 PQLVTEILEIH
-1327 ESMLSLLIKLHQ
+1327 ESMLSLLVKLHQ
-1339 KLSAKQNSLPR
+1339 KLSAKQNSLSLSWLAEVDPAHHTHGDGLTAIER
-1350 ILTKAAGRSRHSH
+1350 ILAKAAARSRHSK
-1363 RSIQEI
+1363 RCLQEI
-1369 CGKVSPPV
+1369 CGKVCPPI
-1377 PPKKSSPADKKT
+1377 PPKKNSPGDKKS

-1426 PDGEAA
+1426 PETDAV
-1432 MDLGASDVMDS
+1432 MDMGSAEPLDS

-1473 SVLGHRCKSV
+1473 SVLGHRCHSDTPKR
-1483 DAKKLPTTDE
+1483 LPTTDE
-1493 EHIYAADTCGVAHD
+1493 EHIYPEDTCGAAHD
-1507 LRLAL
+1507 VRLSL
-1512 MQHYFRESSC
+1512 MQRYFKDSSC

-1552 ESLRNVQ
+1552 ESLRN
-1559 NDQVLQGFSV
+1559 DQVLQGFSV

-1575 CPLCRQFANSVI
+1575 CPLCRQFANSVL
-1587 PCRPGRGPEA
+1587 PCRPGRGMET
-1597 GAGRCPSNKKTGVLV
+1597 GAWHTPSNKSMSTLV
-1612 KEVEDLQGQLAPFP
+1612 NEVEDLQEQLGIFP
-1626 TESNLSKEMELVI
+1626 VSVESNLSKEMESVI
-1639 KDIKNATQ
+1639 KDIKNTTQ

-1661 NDFLFMGV
+1661 NDFLFMYSV
-1669 GLQVGLYLMLC
+1669 
-1680 VGASAHRG
+1680 A
-1688 VGLQVGVYLMLCVG
+1688 
-1702 GVGPQGALAH
+1702 

-1724 GGLCSGGAS
+1724 GNLCSGGAS

-1742 QLFQVL
+1742 QLFHVL
-1748 ATHMRLYS
+1748 AMHMRLYIHTHDHIS
-1756 IDSAYNPWTRLTQ
+1756 STEI
-1769 VSENQQEGEDED
+1769 
-1781 RREVAMLFRDVPSL
+1781 DVPSL
-1795 LIIFVLTMPQPL
+1795 LIIFILTMPQPL
-1807 RKEHFTCVVKMLYN
+1807 RREHFTCVVKVLYS
-1821 LQFVQGLAALS
+1821 LQYTQALAALS
-1832 VKFSPEEKRVWSTSG
+1832 IRFSREERLAWSNT
-1847 ALKKNAANAD
+1847 AAAKKNPPNSD
-1857 KCLEALLSHVI
+1857 KSWESLLGHVI
-1868 GELSRDE
+1868 SELTKAKD
-1875 SVYRL
+1875 VYDT
-1880 NTEET
+1880 NSEET
-1885 SVLSSSVVSPQSIE
+1885 FVLSSSVWSPQSIE
-1899 FSLRQFCLPFLRLS
+1899 FSLQHFCLPFLRLS
-1913 SLLQHHLYGD
+1913 CLLQHHLYGD
-1923 VLTECPTPSSV
+1923 GLPGCLVEEEFSLLAGCLGLAGSVQSS
-1934 PSASCLEWPAVCAF
+1934 AACLEWNLNAF
-1948 QLVTQ
+1948 DLISQ
-1953 WCQEVTGLPEAQG
+1953 WCSEVISCHDFLV
-1966 DHSLTLLV
+1966 SLQSLLV

-1982 RLLRLPEN
+1982 RLLLLPDN
-1990 YNVIFQ
+1990 YNTIFQ
-1996 YYHRKECTACQKVPK
+1996 YYHRKSCTSCGKTPK
-2011 DPALCLVCGTFVCLK
+2011 DPALCLVCGAFVCLK
-2026 GPCCKQQG
+2026 GHCCKQQG

-2089 KPLFLCAERYRVLEQ
+2089 KPLYLCEERYRVLEQ

>member
-1 MADMSPTEAKVA
+1 
-13 RQIEYYFGDHN
+13 
-24 LPRDKFLKEQL
+24 
-35 QVDDGWVAVATML
+35 
-48 QFNREAYH
+48 
-56 AKKAEERKAHKADSK
+56 
-71 AKAKHNQDEQ
+71 
-81 QKQTED
+81 
-87 KEMDLLL
+87 
-94 EEQTGCLLKFSGEL
+94 
-108 DQVSRED
+108 
-115 FHALFSGHGKIKWVD
+115 
-130 FTRGAKEGTLLFDG
+130 
-144 KAQEALDKATEANG
+144 
-158 GTLQIKDNDATW
+158 
-170 ELLEGDV
+170 
-177 EKDVM
+177 
-182 KKMIQAQQ
+182 
-190 ELHSRNK
+190 
-197 GRGPPSPKKRARE
+197 
-210 DTADAPAAKHR
+210 
-221 RPNAED
+221 
-227 SASTSQICDQFAFDV
+227 
-242 IKGNRPTPDLARTPE
+242 
-257 NMTPRTWQDNKNKS
+257 
-271 VDNKPE
+271 
-277 SMMAASLLPSLRC
+277 
-290 GDKKATAARLK
+290 
-301 ADLSRATDDN
+301 
-311 CASGAHRQLQEL
+311 
-323 LDAVLDPETPATD
+323 
-336 AEALDWC
+336 
-343 KCLIAGGDG
+343 
-352 FEGFCEAVRSYD
+352 
-364 NAALC
+364 
-369 GLVWTANFVAY
+369 
-380 RCRTCGISPC
+380 
-390 MSLCAECFNQGDHTG
+390 
-405 HDFNMF
+405 
-411 RSQAGGACDCGDSN
+411 
-425 VMRETGFCRRHRL
+425 MRFCRRHRL
-438 KTGEDV
+438 KTGENV
-444 PCVPQDLL
+444 PSVPHDLL
-452 LMSELVLPR
+452 LMSEMVLPR
-461 FIISVVQYLR
+461 FIISIIQYLR
-471 EGYTEPDSGD
+471 DGYTEPESATDRD

-495 LEELTKMGGA
+495 LEDLTKMGGA

-518 TFKDLSMGQEDNTYA
+518 TFKELSMGQEENVYA
-533 KQNYEKYLSALKNS
+533 KRNYEKYLSALKSS
-547 GLVSVED
+547 GLVSVEEKSSTAAATTGTAD
-554 KALPPSTEGA
+554 LPAGAGALNLLG
-564 AVVAEGAVASTE
+564 
-576 ATAAGSPEESSK
+576 ATAAASPDEENK
-588 EEDLDGGQSVGQRK
+588 EEDQDAGQCVGQRK
-602 RVKLSSAT
+602 RVKLSSST
-610 KDSSIMD
+610 KDPSIMD
-617 SLKHKRFLEE
+617 TLKHKCFLEE

-706 CHLLDVMVTVLLYMM
+706 CQLLDIMVTVLLYMM
-721 ESCLVKSELQD
+721 ESCLIKSELQD
-732 EENSRHVVV
+732 DENNRHVVV

-827 GLLTHCKVKETQE
+827 GLLTHCKIKETQE

-851 ALQLWFDA
+851 TLQIWFDA
-859 IGFVDEPAPNQVTF
+859 IGFVDEPTPNQVTF

-914 QIQASLSEIH
+914 QIQACLSEIH

-966 DPDYFISFKVVD
+966 DPDYFISSVFERFKVVD
-978 LLTMASQHQNPV
+978 LLTMASQHQNTV
-990 LDSEQER
+990 LDAEQER

-1009 LTSLRVHLGMTDD
+1009 LCSLRIHLGMTDD
-1022 EILRS
+1022 EILRA

-1049 NPNPKSGVVPG
+1049 NPNPKSGIVPG
-1060 SCSFEEMLSTVADFK
+1060 SCSFEEVLSAVADFK

-1101 DPIMVVLRTV
+1101 DPIMVILRTV

-1131 VDSTNPWPPY
+1131 IHTGNPWPPY
-1141 KERTPLRPEY
+1141 KERTLLHPCY
-1151 RGLVKLLHCK
+1151 RGLIRLLHCK

-1176 DHHNMSEH
+1176 DHQNMSEH

-1192 IELGLDNQVQDDKEQ
+1192 VELGLDNHIQEDKDD

-1226 LSNLHHII
+1226 LSNLHHVI

-1240 VPETAPEVKREPPP
+1240 VPETAPEVERKRERERERETPP
-1254 STSADADATSFG
+1254 STSAESSSFG
-1266 PNLREAQV
+1266 QNLREAQL

-1279 ERRRKFQEIINRSS
+1279 ERRRKFQEIINRSNH
-1293 TEASAQVVRPKSSST
+1293 EANQAVRPKSSS
-1308 RWVPPGTP
+1308 RWHPPGSP
-1316 PQLVTEILEVR
+1316 PQMVTEILEIR
-1327 ESMLSLLIKLHQ
+1327 ESMLSLLVKLHQ
-1339 KLSAKQNSLPR
+1339 KLSAKQNSLSPGWLEEADPAHHAHGDGITAIER
-1350 ILTKAAGRSRHSH
+1350 ILAKAASRSRHSK
-1363 RSIQEI
+1363 RCLQDI
-1369 CGKVSPPV
+1369 CGRVCPPV
-1377 PPKKSSPADKKT
+1377 PPKKNSPGDKKS

-1426 PDGEAA
+1426 PEAEAA
-1432 MDLGASDVMDS
+1432 MDVGSAEPLDT
-1443 EVLYDCVICGQSGPS
+1443 EILYDCVICGQSGPS
-1458 TEDRPTGLVVLLQAS
+1458 TDDRPTGLVVLLQAS
-1473 SVLGHRCKSV
+1473 SVLGHRCRS
-1483 DAKKLPTTDE
+1483 DEAKRLPTSDE
-1493 EHIYAADTCGVAHD
+1493 ERIFPEDTCGATNDV
-1507 LRLAL
+1507 RLTQ
-1512 MQHYFRESSC
+1512 MQHHFKDSSC

-1552 ESLRNVQ
+1552 ESLRN
-1559 NDQVLQGFSV
+1559 DQVLQGFSV

-1575 CPLCRQFANSVI
+1575 CPLCRQFANSVL
-1587 PCRPGRGPEA
+1587 PCKPGRGTEA
-1597 GAGRCPSNKKTGVLV
+1597 GAWHTPSSKSSATLI
-1612 KEVEDLQGQLAPFP
+1612 KEVEDLQEELGIFP
-1626 TESNLSKEMELVI
+1626 VSTYTESNLTKEMESVI

-1647 KKYMDYGKNPGSPD
+1647 KKYMDYGKNAGSPD
-1661 NDFLFMGV
+1661 NDFLFMYSV
-1669 GLQVGLYLMLC
+1669 
-1680 VGASAHRG
+1680 A
-1688 VGLQVGVYLMLCVG
+1688 
-1702 GVGPQGALAH
+1702 

-1724 GGLCSGGAS
+1724 GNLCSGGAS

-1742 QLFQVL
+1742 QLFHVL
-1748 ATHMRLYS
+1748 AMHMRLYS

-1769 VSENQQEGEDED
+1769 ITQNREPEYGDEEHP
-1781 RREVAMLFRDVPSL
+1781 EVPMLFRDVPSL

-1807 RKEHFTCVVKMLYN
+1807 RKEHFTCIVKVLYT
-1821 LQFVQGLAALS
+1821 LQYTQALAALS
-1832 VKFSPEEKRVWSTSG
+1832 VKFSPEERLAWSNTG
-1847 ALKKNAANAD
+1847 ASKKNTPNSW
-1857 KCLEALLSHVI
+1857 ETLLSHVI
-1868 GELSRDE
+1868 SELTKAR
-1875 SVYRL
+1875 SVYETRS
-1880 NTEET
+1880 EET
-1885 SVLSSSVVSPQSIE
+1885 MLSSTVWSPRSIE
-1899 FSLRQFCLPFLRLS
+1899 FTLQQFCLPFLRLS
-1913 SLLQHHLYGD
+1913 CLLQHHLYGD
-1923 VLTECPTPSSV
+1923 NLPACPLEEEFSLLVGSLGLTAPQSSSHV
-1934 PSASCLEWPAVCAF
+1934 SSAACLEWNVN
-1948 QLVTQ
+1948 LYELISQ
-1953 WCQEVTGLPEAQG
+1953 WCSELL
-1966 DHSLTLLV
+1966 SLNGAPSQQSMKLLV
-1974 QDPQWAAP
+1974 QDPQWSAP
-1982 RLLRLPEN
+1982 RLLQLPDN
-1990 YNVIFQ
+1990 YNTIFQ
-1996 YYHRKECTACQKVPK
+1996 YYHRKSCSVCNKTPK

-2026 GPCCKQQG
+2026 GLCCKQQG
-2034 VCECVLHSQHCGA
+2034 ICECVLHSQHCGA
-2047 ATGIFLLINASVI
+2047 GTGIFLLINASVI

-2089 KPLFLCAERYRVLEQ
+2089 KPLFLCEERYRVLEQ

>member
-1 MADMSPTEAKVA
+1 
-13 RQIEYYFGDHN
+13 
-24 LPRDKFLKEQL
+24 
-35 QVDDGWVAVATML
+35 
-48 QFNREAYH
+48 
-56 AKKAEERKAHKADSK
+56 
-71 AKAKHNQDEQ
+71 
-81 QKQTED
+81 
-87 KEMDLLL
+87 
-94 EEQTGCLLKFSGEL
+94 
-108 DQVSRED
+108 
-115 FHALFSGHGKIKWVD
+115 
-130 FTRGAKEGTLLFDG
+130 
-144 KAQEALDKATEANG
+144 
-158 GTLQIKDNDATW
+158 
-170 ELLEGDV
+170 
-177 EKDVM
+177 
-182 KKMIQAQQ
+182 
-190 ELHSRNK
+190 
-197 GRGPPSPKKRARE
+197 
-210 DTADAPAAKHR
+210 
-221 RPNAED
+221 
-227 SASTSQICDQFAFDV
+227 
-242 IKGNRPTPDLARTPE
+242 
-257 NMTPRTWQDNKNKS
+257 
-271 VDNKPE
+271 
-277 SMMAASLLPSLRC
+277 MMAASLLRR
-290 GDKKATAARLK
+290 DKKSTAAHLK
-301 ADLSRATDDN
+301 ADLNRTDN
-311 CASGAHRQLQEL
+311 STGVRQLQEL
-323 LDAVLDPETPATD
+323 LDVVLNPENPAADT
-336 AEALDWC
+336 EALDWC
-343 KCLIAGGDG
+343 KCLIAGGEG
-352 FEGFCEAVRSYD
+352 FEEFCRTVRSYD
-364 NAALC
+364 NATLC

-390 MSLCAECFNQGDHTG
+390 MSLCAECFNNGDHTG

-425 VMRETGFCRRHRL
+425 VMRESGFCRRHRL
-438 KTGEDV
+438 RTGENI
-444 PCVPQDLL
+444 PSIPRDLL
-452 LMSELVLPR
+452 LMSEMVLPR
-461 FIISVVQYLR
+461 FILCIIQYLR
-471 EGYTEPDSGD
+471 DGYIEPDTSTERD

-518 TFKDLSMGQEDNTYA
+518 IFKDLSMGQEENLYA
-533 KQNYEKYLSALKNS
+533 KKNYDKYLSALKNS
-547 GLVSVED
+547 GLVSVEE
-554 KALPPSTEGA
+554 KAQGATADVTVGAEGGAGAIVLLGA
-564 AVVAEGAVASTE
+564 AP
-576 ATAAGSPEESSK
+576 GSPVESNK
-588 EEDLDGGQSVGQRK
+588 EEDQDAGLSVGQRK
-602 RVKLSSAT
+602 RVKLSSST
-610 KDSSIMD
+610 KDPCIIE
-617 SLKHKRFLEE
+617 SLKHKCFLEE

-706 CHLLDVMVTVLLYMM
+706 CQLLDIMVTVLLYMM
-721 ESCLVKSELQD
+721 ESCLIKSELQD

-741 NCGEALL
+741 NCSEALL

-768 VAKRFLEDHSL
+768 VAKKFLEDHSL

-851 ALQLWFDA
+851 TLQIWFDA
-859 IGFVDEPAPNQVTF
+859 IGFIDEPAPNQVTF

-951 IDPDIYLL
+951 IDPDVFLL

-966 DPDYFISFKVVD
+966 DPDYFISSVFERFKVVD
-978 LLTMASQHQNPV
+978 LLTMASQHQNAV

-1009 LTSLRVHLGMTDD
+1009 LTSLRIHLGMTDD
-1022 EILRS
+1022 EILRA

-1038 THSSLLDLIPE
+1038 THSALLDLIPE
-1049 NPNPKSGVVPG
+1049 NPNPKSGIVPG
-1060 SCSFEEMLSTVADFK
+1060 SCSFEKMLSDVADFK

-1116 QSAMDRYAAFLKQSG
+1116 QSAMDRYSAFLKQSG
-1131 VDSTNPWPPY
+1131 IHTGNPWPPY
-1141 KERTPLRPEY
+1141 KERTPLHPCY
-1151 RGLVKLLHCK
+1151 KGLIKLLHCK

-1176 DHHNMSEH
+1176 DHQNMSEH

-1192 IELGLDNQVQDDKEQ
+1192 IELGLDNQVQENKED

-1214 HCHDSWFPGTSL
+1214 HCHDSWFPGTNL
-1226 LSNLHHII
+1226 LSNLHHVI

-1240 VPETAPEVKREPPP
+1240 VPETAPEVKREAPP
-1254 STSADADATSFG
+1254 STSTEASSYG
-1266 PNLREAQV
+1266 QNLREAQV

-1293 TEASAQVVRPKSSST
+1293 TEASPVVRPKSSST

-1316 PQLVTEILEVR
+1316 PQLVTEILEIR

-1339 KLSAKQNSLPR
+1339 KLSSKQNSLSPSWLEDMDTSRHAHGDGITAIER
-1350 ILTKAAGRSRHSH
+1350 ILTKAATRSCQIK
-1363 RSIQEI
+1363 RSIQDI
-1369 CGKVSPPV
+1369 CGKVCPPV
-1377 PPKKSSPADKKT
+1377 PPKKNSPTDKKA

-1426 PDGEAA
+1426 PETEAA
-1432 MDLGASDVMDS
+1432 MDLGASEVMES

-1473 SVLGHRCKSV
+1473 SVLGHRCKSKE
-1483 DAKKLPTTDE
+1483 AKNLPTTDD

-1507 LRLAL
+1507 VRLTL
-1512 MQHYFRESSC
+1512 MQRFFKDSSC

-1552 ESLRNVQ
+1552 ESLRN
-1559 NDQVLQGFSV
+1559 DQVLQGFSV

-1575 CPLCRQFANSVI
+1575 CPLCRQFANSVL
-1587 PCRPGRGPEA
+1587 PCRPGRGTESAAWHTPT
-1597 GAGRCPSNKKTGVLV
+1597 NKKTCVIV
-1612 KEVEDLQGQLAPFP
+1612 KEVEDLQEKLGLFP

-1639 KDIKNATQ
+1639 KDIKNTTQ

-1661 NDFLFMGV
+1661 NDFLFMYSV
-1669 GLQVGLYLMLC
+1669 
-1680 VGASAHRG
+1680 A
-1688 VGLQVGVYLMLCVG
+1688 
-1702 GVGPQGALAH
+1702 

-1724 GGLCSGGAS
+1724 GNLCSGGAS

-1742 QLFQVL
+1742 QLFHVL
-1748 ATHMRLYS
+1748 AMHMRLYS
-1756 IDSAYNPWTRLTQ
+1756 IDSAYNPWTKLTQ
-1769 VSENQQEGEDED
+1769 VAQSREADVFDDE
-1781 RREVAMLFRDVPSL
+1781 RPEVPMLFRDVPSL

-1821 LQFVQGLAALS
+1821 LQYTQALAAIS
-1832 VKFSPEEKRVWSTSG
+1832 SKFSPEERQAWCTSG
-1847 ALKKNAANAD
+1847 ALKKNAADAE
-1857 KCLEALLSHVI
+1857 KSFEVLLSHVI
-1868 GELSRDE
+1868 SELSKDK
-1875 SVYRL
+1875 SVYKV

-1885 SVLSSSVVSPQSIE
+1885 SMLISSVWSPQSIE
-1899 FSLRQFCLPFLRLS
+1899 FSLQQFCLPFLRLS
-1913 SLLQHHLYGD
+1913 CLLQHHLYGD
-1923 VLTECPTPSSV
+1923 NLTGCLEEEEFSSLAVCLGLLPSAPQPSNIV
-1934 PSASCLEWPAVCAF
+1934 HSASCLAWAVSAF
-1948 QLVTQ
+1948 DLVIQ
-1953 WCQEVTGLPEAQG
+1953 WCAEVTGLSQMQAEQ
-1966 DHSLTLLV
+1966 SLGLLV

-1982 RLLRLPEN
+1982 RLLQLPDN
-1990 YNVIFQ
+1990 YNIIFQ
-1996 YYHRKECTACQKVPK
+1996 YYHRKACTACKKVPK
-2011 DPALCLVCGTFVCLK
+2011 DPALCLVCGAFVCLK
-2026 GPCCKQQG
+2026 GVCCKQQG
-2034 VCECVLHSQHCGA
+2034 ICECVLHSQHCGA

-2089 KPLFLCAERYRVLEQ
+2089 KPLFLCEERYRVLEQ

>member
-1 MADMSPTEAKVA
+1 
-13 RQIEYYFGDHN
+13 
-24 LPRDKFLKEQL
+24 
-35 QVDDGWVAVATML
+35 
-48 QFNREAYH
+48 
-56 AKKAEERKAHKADSK
+56 
-71 AKAKHNQDEQ
+71 
-81 QKQTED
+81 
-87 KEMDLLL
+87 
-94 EEQTGCLLKFSGEL
+94 
-108 DQVSRED
+108 
-115 FHALFSGHGKIKWVD
+115 
-130 FTRGAKEGTLLFDG
+130 
-144 KAQEALDKATEANG
+144 
-158 GTLQIKDNDATW
+158 
-170 ELLEGDV
+170 
-177 EKDVM
+177 
-182 KKMIQAQQ
+182 
-190 ELHSRNK
+190 
-197 GRGPPSPKKRARE
+197 
-210 DTADAPAAKHR
+210 
-221 RPNAED
+221 
-227 SASTSQICDQFAFDV
+227 
-242 IKGNRPTPDLARTPE
+242 
-257 NMTPRTWQDNKNKS
+257 
-271 VDNKPE
+271 
-277 SMMAASLLPSLRC
+277 MAASLLRR
-290 GDKKATAARLK
+290 DKKATAAHLK
-301 ADLSRATDDN
+301 ADLNRTDN
-311 CASGAHRQLQEL
+311 SSGVRQLQEL
-323 LDAVLDPETPATD
+323 LNNVLNPEKPAADT
-336 AEALDWC
+336 EALDWC
-343 KCLIAGGDG
+343 KYLLAGGDG
-352 FEGFCEAVRSYD
+352 FEEFCKTVRSYD
-364 NAALC
+364 NATLC

-390 MSLCAECFNQGDHTG
+390 MSLCAECFNNGDHTG

-425 VMRETGFCRRHRL
+425 VMRESGFCRRHRL
-438 KTGEDV
+438 RTGENIPSV
-444 PCVPQDLL
+444 PRDLL
-452 LMSELVLPR
+452 LMSEMVLPR
-461 FIISVVQYLR
+461 FIISLIQYLR
-471 EGYTEPDSGD
+471 DGYTESESATNRD

-495 LEELTKMGGA
+495 LEDLTKMGGA

-518 TFKDLSMGQEDNTYA
+518 TFKELSMGQEENTYA
-533 KQNYEKYLSALKNS
+533 KRNYEKYLSALKNS

-554 KALPPSTEGA
+554 KGSAGAGAGA
-564 AVVAEGAVASTE
+564 ADPSAGAGTGALGLLG
-576 ATAAGSPEESSK
+576 ATAAVSPIDEIK
-588 EEDLDGGQSVGQRK
+588 EEDQDGGQSVGQRK
-602 RVKLSSAT
+602 RVKLSSST

-617 SLKHKRFLEE
+617 ILKHKCFLEE

-706 CHLLDVMVTVLLYMM
+706 CQLLDIMVTVLLYMM
-721 ESCLVKSELQD
+721 ESCLIKSELQD
-732 EENSRHVVV
+732 EENNRHVVV

-779 LMLWMSFVSFFQG
+779 LMLWMTFVSFFQG

-840 YTKTVVRYCLE
+840 YTKTVARYCLE
-851 ALQLWFDA
+851 TLQIWFDA
-859 IGFVDEPAPNQVTF
+859 IGFVDEPASNQITF

-885 SKAVKCQGLDLDSLL
+885 SKGVKCQGLDLDSLL

-914 QIQASLSEIH
+914 QIQACLSEIH

-951 IDPDIYLL
+951 IDPDIFLL

-966 DPDYFISFKVVD
+966 DPDYFISSVFERFKVVD
-978 LLTMASQHQNPV
+978 LLTMASQHQNAV
-990 LDSEQER
+990 LDAEQER

-1009 LTSLRVHLGMTDD
+1009 LCSLRIHLGMTDD
-1022 EILRS
+1022 EILRA

-1049 NPNPKSGVVPG
+1049 NPNPKSGIVPG
-1060 SCSFEEMLSTVADFK
+1060 SCSFEEMLSAVADFK
-1075 APVFE
+1075 APVSE

-1101 DPIMVVLRTV
+1101 DPIMVILRTV

-1116 QSAMDRYAAFLKQSG
+1116 QSAMDRYSAFLKQSG
-1131 VDSTNPWPPY
+1131 IHTGNPWPPY
-1141 KERTPLRPEY
+1141 KERTPLHPCY
-1151 RGLVKLLHCK
+1151 RGLVRLLHCK

-1176 DHHNMSEH
+1176 DHQNMSEH

-1192 IELGLDNQVQDDKEQ
+1192 VELGMDNHAQEDKED

-1226 LSNLHHII
+1226 LSNLHHVI

-1240 VPETAPEVKREPPP
+1240 VPETAPEVERKRERERERERQRETPP
-1254 STSADADATSFG
+1254 STSTDASTFG
-1266 PNLREAQV
+1266 QSSRRLTGNWRENLREAQL

-1279 ERRRKFQEIINRSS
+1279 ERRRKFQEMINRSNH
-1293 TEASAQVVRPKSSST
+1293 EANQAVRPKSSS
-1308 RWVPPGTP
+1308 RWLPPGSP
-1316 PQLVTEILEVR
+1316 PQMVTEILEIR
-1327 ESMLSLLIKLHQ
+1327 ESMLSLLVKLHE
-1339 KLSAKQNSLPR
+1339 KLSAKQNSLTPSWLEEAEPANHSHGDGITAIER
-1350 ILTKAAGRSRHSH
+1350 ILAKAASRSRHSK
-1363 RSIQEI
+1363 RCLQEI
-1369 CGKVSPPV
+1369 CGKVCPPV
-1377 PPKKSSPADKKT
+1377 PPKKNSPGEKKS

-1415 SFMETAMDVES
+1415 SFMETAMDVEC
-1426 PDGEAA
+1426 PEVEAV
-1432 MDLGASDVMDS
+1432 MDVSSVEPLDS

-1458 TEDRPTGLVVLLQAS
+1458 TDDRPTGLVVLLQAS
-1473 SVLGHRCKSV
+1473 SVLGHRSCS
-1483 DAKKLPTTDE
+1483 DQAKRLPTSDDE
-1493 EHIYAADTCGVAHD
+1493 RIFPEDTCGAISDV
-1507 LRLAL
+1507 RLAL
-1512 MQHYFRESSC
+1512 MQRYFKESSC

-1552 ESLRNVQ
+1552 ESLRN
-1559 NDQVLQGFSV
+1559 DQVLQGFSV

-1575 CPLCRQFANSVI
+1575 CPLCRQFANSVL
-1587 PCRPGRGPEA
+1587 PCKPGRGTEA
-1597 GAGRCPSNKKTGVLV
+1597 GSWHTPSNMNLSTLV
-1612 KEVEDLQGQLAPFP
+1612 KEVEELQEQLTIFP
-1626 TESNLSKEMELVI
+1626 VSTSTESNLTKEMESVI
-1639 KDIKNATQ
+1639 KDIKKTTQ

-1661 NDFLFMGV
+1661 NDFLFMYSV
-1669 GLQVGLYLMLC
+1669 
-1680 VGASAHRG
+1680 A
-1688 VGLQVGVYLMLCVG
+1688 
-1702 GVGPQGALAH
+1702 

-1719 LVHRG
+1719 VVHRG
-1724 GGLCSGGAS
+1724 GNLCSGGAS

-1742 QLFQVL
+1742 QLFHVL
-1748 ATHMRLYS
+1748 AMHMRLYS

-1769 VSENQQEGEDED
+1769 ITPQREPEDED
-1781 RREVAMLFRDVPSL
+1781 EGHPEVPMLFRDVPSL

-1807 RKEHFTCVVKMLYN
+1807 RKDHFTTFVKVLYT
-1821 LQFVQGLAALS
+1821 LLYTQALAALS
-1832 VKFSPEEKRVWSTSG
+1832 IKLSPEERLAWCNSG
-1847 ALKKNAANAD
+1847 AAKKNLPNAGNSW
-1857 KCLEALLSHVI
+1857 EALLSHVI
-1868 GELSRDE
+1868 SELTKAKGSYD
-1875 SVYRL
+1875 
-1880 NTEET
+1880 N
-1885 SVLSSSVVSPQSIE
+1885 SSVDSMFSATVWSPKSIE
-1899 FSLRQFCLPFLRLS
+1899 FTLQQFCLPFMRLS
-1913 SLLQHHLYGD
+1913 CLLQHHLYGD
-1923 VLTECPTPSSV
+1923 NLPGCLLEEEFSLLAGDLGLLSVPIQTSTSVNSSGYLEWNFNAFELISQWCSELIILADTPS
-1934 PSASCLEWPAVCAF
+1934 
-1948 QLVTQ
+1948 Q
-1953 WCQEVTGLPEAQG
+1953 
-1966 DHSLTLLV
+1966 HSMSLLL
-1974 QDPQWAAP
+1974 QNPQWSAP
-1982 RLLRLPEN
+1982 RLLQLPEN
-1990 YNVIFQ
+1990 YNTIFQ
-1996 YYHRKECTACQKVPK
+1996 YYHRKACTVCNKTPK
-2011 DPALCLVCGTFVCLK
+2011 DPALCLVCGAFVCLK
-2026 GPCCKQQG
+2026 GLCCKQQG

-2089 KPLFLCAERYRVLEQ
+2089 KPLFLCEERYRVLEQ

>member
-1 MADMSPTEAKVA
+1 
-13 RQIEYYFGDHN
+13 
-24 LPRDKFLKEQL
+24 
-35 QVDDGWVAVATML
+35 
-48 QFNREAYH
+48 
-56 AKKAEERKAHKADSK
+56 
-71 AKAKHNQDEQ
+71 
-81 QKQTED
+81 
-87 KEMDLLL
+87 
-94 EEQTGCLLKFSGEL
+94 
-108 DQVSRED
+108 
-115 FHALFSGHGKIKWVD
+115 
-130 FTRGAKEGTLLFDG
+130 
-144 KAQEALDKATEANG
+144 
-158 GTLQIKDNDATW
+158 
-170 ELLEGDV
+170 
-177 EKDVM
+177 
-182 KKMIQAQQ
+182 
-190 ELHSRNK
+190 
-197 GRGPPSPKKRARE
+197 
-210 DTADAPAAKHR
+210 
-221 RPNAED
+221 
-227 SASTSQICDQFAFDV
+227 
-242 IKGNRPTPDLARTPE
+242 
-257 NMTPRTWQDNKNKS
+257 
-271 VDNKPE
+271 
-277 SMMAASLLPSLRC
+277 MMAASMLRR
-290 GDKKATAARLK
+290 DKKTTAALLKTELNRTDNSSGVRL
-301 ADLSRATDDN
+301 L
-311 CASGAHRQLQEL
+311 HEL
-323 LDAVLDPETPATD
+323 LDNVLNPEKPAADT
-336 AEALDWC
+336 EALEWC
-343 KCLIAGGDG
+343 KCLLAGGEG
-352 FEGFCEAVRSYD
+352 FEEFCKTVRSYD
-364 NAALC
+364 NATLC

-390 MSLCAECFNQGDHTG
+390 MSLCAECFNNGDHTG

-425 VMRETGFCRRHRL
+425 VMRESGFCRRHRL
-438 KTGEDV
+438 KTGENV
-444 PCVPQDLL
+444 PTVPKDLL
-452 LMSELVLPR
+452 LMSEMVLPR
-461 FIISVVQYLR
+461 FIVSIIQYLR
-471 EGYTEPDSGD
+471 DGYVEADSSAERD
-481 LQKVLQQLEPQISF
+481 LAKVLQTLDPQISF

-518 TFKDLSMGQEDNTYA
+518 SFKELSMGQEDNAYA
-533 KQNYEKYLSALKNS
+533 KKNYEKYLCALKSS
-547 GLVSVED
+547 GLVPAEE
-554 KALPPSTEGA
+554 KGAGA
-564 AVVAEGAVASTE
+564 AAVAGAGGAEAGATGGAASLSLLG
-576 ATAAGSPEESSK
+576 ATAAVSSEVSSK
-588 EEDLDGGQSVGQRK
+588 EEDQDGGQGVGQRK
-602 RVKLSSAT
+602 RVKLSSTT
-610 KDSSIMD
+610 KDPSIMD
-617 SLKHKRFLEE
+617 TLKHKCFLEE

-674 KSHESDTMSNRIV
+674 KSQESDTMSNRIV

-706 CHLLDVMVTVLLYMM
+706 CQLLDIMVTVLLYMM
-721 ESCLVKSELQD
+721 ETCLVRSELQD
-732 EENSRHVVV
+732 EENSHHVVV

-779 LMLWMSFVSFFQG
+779 LMYWMSFVSFFQG

-851 ALQLWFDA
+851 ALQLWFDN

-914 QIQASLSEIH
+914 QIQVSLSEIH

-966 DPDYFISFKVVD
+966 DPDYFISSVFERFKVVD
-978 LLTMASQHQNPV
+978 LLTMASQHQNTV

-1009 LTSLRVHLGMTDD
+1009 LSSLRIHLGMADD
-1022 EILRS
+1022 EILRA

-1049 NPNPKSGVVPG
+1049 NPNPKSGIVPG
-1060 SCSFEEMLSTVADFK
+1060 SCSFEDMLSAVADFK

-1089 YTPKAE
+1089 YTPQAK

-1101 DPIMVVLRTV
+1101 DPIMVILRTV

-1116 QSAMDRYAAFLKQSG
+1116 QSAMDRYAAFLKNSG
-1131 VDSTNPWPPY
+1131 TFSGNPWPPY
-1141 KERTPLRPEY
+1141 KDRTPLHPCY
-1151 RGLVKLLHCK
+1151 RGLVRLLHCK

-1176 DHHNMSEH
+1176 DHPNMSEH

-1192 IELGLDNQVQDDKEQ
+1192 IELGLDNTVQDEE

-1226 LSNLHHII
+1226 LSNLHHVI

-1240 VPETAPEVKREPPP
+1240 VPEREQESPPEVRRETPP
-1254 STSADADATSFG
+1254 STSAESS
-1266 PNLREAQV
+1266 PPSQNVREAQL

-1293 TEASAQVVRPKSSST
+1293 REANIAAATRPKSSSA
-1308 RWVPPGTP
+1308 RWLPPGTSQNLAAQAAHGNNAG

-1327 ESMLSLLIKLHQ
+1327 ESMLSLLLKLHQ
-1339 KLSAKQNSLPR
+1339 KLSARPAPSLSAAAVEAVDAAAVAHGDGLTAIQR
-1350 ILTKAAGRSRHSH
+1350 ILGKAAARSRFSK
-1363 RSIQEI
+1363 RCIQDI
-1369 CGKVSPPV
+1369 CGRQCPPV
-1377 PPKKSSPADKKT
+1377 PPKKNSPGDKKS

-1415 SFMETAMDVES
+1415 SFMETAMDVEA
-1426 PDGEAA
+1426 PDAEAG
-1432 MDLGASDVMDS
+1432 MDLESSEEASA

-1458 TEDRPTGLVVLLQAS
+1458 TEERPTGLVVLLQAS
-1473 SVLGHRCKSV
+1473 SVLGHRCRSDEPKR
-1483 DAKKLPTTDE
+1483 LPTTDE
-1493 EHIYAADTCGVAHD
+1493 EKIYPEDTCGAASDV
-1507 LRLAL
+1507 RLTH
-1512 MQHYFRESSC
+1512 MQRHFKESSC

-1552 ESLRNVQ
+1552 ESLRN
-1559 NDQVLQGFSV
+1559 DQVLQGFSV

-1575 CPLCRQFANSVI
+1575 CPLCRQFANSVL
-1587 PCRPGRGPEA
+1587 PCKPGRSSEMTA
-1597 GAGRCPSNKKTGVLV
+1597 WHMLPSNKPMHVLV
-1612 KEVEDLQGQLAPFP
+1612 KEVEDLQEQLGIFP
-1626 TESNLSKEMELVI
+1626 TESNLSKEMESVI
-1639 KDIKNATQ
+1639 KDIKNTTQ
-1647 KKYMDYGKNPGSPD
+1647 KKYQDYGKNPGSPD
-1661 NDFLFMGV
+1661 NDFLFMYSV
-1669 GLQVGLYLMLC
+1669 
-1680 VGASAHRG
+1680 ARS
-1688 VGLQVGVYLMLCVG
+1688 
-1702 GVGPQGALAH
+1702 
-1712 RTNLELE
+1712 NLELE

-1724 GGLCSGGAS
+1724 GNLCCGGAS

-1742 QLFQVL
+1742 QLFHVL
-1748 ATHMRLYS
+1748 AMHMRLYS

-1769 VSENQQEGEDED
+1769 LAHTKDEYCD
-1781 RREVAMLFRDVPSL
+1781 EERPEVPMLFRDVPSL

-1807 RKEHFTCVVKMLYN
+1807 RKEHFMCMVKVLYT
-1821 LQFVQGLAALS
+1821 LQYTQALAALS
-1832 VKFSPEEKRVWSTSG
+1832 IKFSPEERQAWSTSG
-1847 ALKKNAANAD
+1847 ALKKSMPNAT
-1857 KCLEALLSHVI
+1857 KSWEALLSHLI
-1868 GELSRDE
+1868 SELSNAKCIYDQP
-1875 SVYRL
+1875 
-1880 NTEET
+1880 TEEA
-1885 SVLSSSVVSPQSIE
+1885 SMLCSSVWSPQSIE
-1899 FSLRQFCLPFLRLS
+1899 FFLQQYCLPFLRLS

-1923 VLTECPTPSSV
+1923 NLTGCQVEEEFSMLAVSLGLMAPAAAAAPAPAPAPVSGAGNPVSS
-1934 PSASCLEWPAVCAF
+1934 AACLEWAVSPF
-1948 QLVTQ
+1948 SLLPQ
-1953 WCQEVTGLPEAQG
+1953 WCSEVTCLPNTQAEQTV
-1966 DHSLTLLV
+1966 TLLL
-1974 QDPQWAAP
+1974 QDPVWASP
-1982 RLLRLPEN
+1982 RLLALPES
-1990 YNVIFQ
+1990 YNTIFQ
-1996 YYHRKECTACQKVPK
+1996 HYHRKACTTCSKTPK
-2011 DPALCLVCGTFVCLK
+2011 DPALCLVCGAFVCLK
-2026 GPCCKQQG
+2026 GLCCKQQG
-2034 VCECVLHSQHCGA
+2034 ICECVLHSQHCGA

-2089 KPLFLCAERYRVLEQ
+2089 KPLFLCAERYHVLEQ
-2104 QWVSHTFDHI
+2104 QWVAHTFDHI

>member
-1 MADMSPTEAKVA
+1 
-13 RQIEYYFGDHN
+13 
-24 LPRDKFLKEQL
+24 
-35 QVDDGWVAVATML
+35 
-48 QFNREAYH
+48 
-56 AKKAEERKAHKADSK
+56 
-71 AKAKHNQDEQ
+71 
-81 QKQTED
+81 
-87 KEMDLLL
+87 
-94 EEQTGCLLKFSGEL
+94 
-108 DQVSRED
+108 
-115 FHALFSGHGKIKWVD
+115 
-130 FTRGAKEGTLLFDG
+130 
-144 KAQEALDKATEANG
+144 
-158 GTLQIKDNDATW
+158 
-170 ELLEGDV
+170 
-177 EKDVM
+177 
-182 KKMIQAQQ
+182 
-190 ELHSRNK
+190 
-197 GRGPPSPKKRARE
+197 
-210 DTADAPAAKHR
+210 
-221 RPNAED
+221 
-227 SASTSQICDQFAFDV
+227 
-242 IKGNRPTPDLARTPE
+242 
-257 NMTPRTWQDNKNKS
+257 
-271 VDNKPE
+271 
-277 SMMAASLLPSLRC
+277 MAASLLRR
-290 GDKKATAARLK
+290 DKKATAAHLK
-301 ADLSRATDDN
+301 ADLNRTDN
-311 CASGAHRQLQEL
+311 SSGVRQLQEL
-323 LDAVLDPETPATD
+323 LDNVLNPEKPATD
-336 AEALDWC
+336 TEALDWC
-343 KCLIAGGDG
+343 KSLLAGGDG
-352 FEGFCEAVRSYD
+352 FEEFCKTVRSYD
-364 NAALC
+364 NATLC

-390 MSLCAECFNQGDHTG
+390 MSLCAECFNNGDHTG

-425 VMRETGFCRRHRL
+425 VMRESGFCRRHRL
-438 KTGEDV
+438 RTGENV
-444 PCVPQDLL
+444 PSVPRDLL
-452 LMSELVLPR
+452 LMSEMVLPR
-461 FIISVVQYLR
+461 FIINIIQYLR
-471 EGYTEPDSGD
+471 DGYTESESTTERD

-495 LEELTKMGGA
+495 LEDLTKMGGA

-518 TFKDLSMGQEDNTYA
+518 TFKELSMGQEENVYA
-533 KQNYEKYLSALKNS
+533 KRNYEKYLSALKNS
-547 GLVSVED
+547 GLVSAED
-554 KALPPSTEGA
+554 KGSVGA
-564 AVVAEGAVASTE
+564 AAGAADSSAGGGALGLLG
-576 ATAAGSPEESSK
+576 ATAAVSPNEENK
-588 EEDLDGGQSVGQRK
+588 EEEQDGGQSIGQRK
-602 RVKLSSAT
+602 RVKLSSST

-617 SLKHKRFLEE
+617 VLKHKCFLEE

-706 CHLLDVMVTVLLYMM
+706 CQLLDIMVTVLLYMM
-721 ESCLVKSELQD
+721 ESCLIKSELQD
-732 EENSRHVVV
+732 EENNRHVVV

-827 GLLTHCKVKETQE
+827 GLLTHCKVKETQD
-840 YTKTVVRYCLE
+840 YTKTVARYCLE
-851 ALQLWFDA
+851 TLQIWFDA
-859 IGFVDEPAPNQVTF
+859 IGFVDEPAPNQITF

-914 QIQASLSEIH
+914 QIQACLSEIH

-951 IDPDIYLL
+951 IDPDIFLL

-966 DPDYFISFKVVD
+966 DPDYFISSVFERFKVVD
-978 LLTMASQHQNPV
+978 LLTMASQHQNAV
-990 LDSEQER
+990 LDAEQER

-1009 LTSLRVHLGMTDD
+1009 LCSLRIHLGMTDD
-1022 EILRS
+1022 EILRA

-1049 NPNPKSGVVPG
+1049 NPNPKSGIVPG
-1060 SCSFEEMLSTVADFK
+1060 SCSFEEMLSAVADFK
-1075 APVFE
+1075 APVSE

-1101 DPIMVVLRTV
+1101 DPIMVILRTV

-1116 QSAMDRYAAFLKQSG
+1116 QSAMDRYSAFLKQSG
-1131 VDSTNPWPPY
+1131 IHTGNPWPPY
-1141 KERTPLRPEY
+1141 KERTPLHPCY
-1151 RGLVKLLHCK
+1151 RGLVRLLHCK

-1176 DHHNMSEH
+1176 DHQNMSEH

-1192 IELGLDNQVQDDKEQ
+1192 VELGLDNHAQEDEED

-1226 LSNLHHII
+1226 LSNLHHVI

-1240 VPETAPEVKREPPP
+1240 VPETAPEVERKRERERERERQRETPP
-1254 STSADADATSFG
+1254 STSTDSSTFG
-1266 PNLREAQV
+1266 QNLREAQL

-1279 ERRRKFQEIINRSS
+1279 ERRRKFQEIINRNNH
-1293 TEASAQVVRPKSSST
+1293 EANQAVRPKSSS
-1308 RWVPPGTP
+1308 RWLPPGSP
-1316 PQLVTEILEVR
+1316 PQMVTEILEIR
-1327 ESMLSLLIKLHQ
+1327 ESMLSLLVKLHQ
-1339 KLSAKQNSLPR
+1339 KLSAKQNSLTPSWLEEAESAHHTHGDGITAIER
-1350 ILTKAAGRSRHSH
+1350 ILAKAASRSRHSK
-1363 RSIQEI
+1363 RCLQEI
-1369 CGKVSPPV
+1369 CGKVCPPV
-1377 PPKKSSPADKKT
+1377 PLKKNSPGDKKS

-1415 SFMETAMDVES
+1415 SFMETAMDVEC
-1426 PDGEAA
+1426 PEVEAA
-1432 MDLGASDVMDS
+1432 MDVSSAEPLDT

-1473 SVLGHRCKSV
+1473 SVLGHRCCS
-1483 DAKKLPTTDE
+1483 DQAKQLPTSDDE
-1493 EHIYAADTCGVAHD
+1493 QIFPDDTCGATNDV
-1507 LRLAL
+1507 RLAL
-1512 MQHYFRESSC
+1512 MQRYFKESSC

-1552 ESLRNVQ
+1552 ESLRN
-1559 NDQVLQGFSV
+1559 DQVLQGFSV

-1575 CPLCRQFANSVI
+1575 CPLCRQFANSVL
-1587 PCRPGRGPEA
+1587 PCKPGRGTEA
-1597 GAGRCPSNKKTGVLV
+1597 GAWHIPTNKNLATLV
-1612 KEVEDLQGQLAPFP
+1612 KEVEDLQDQLTIFP
-1626 TESNLSKEMELVI
+1626 VSTSTESNLTREMESVI

-1661 NDFLFMGV
+1661 NDFLFMYSV
-1669 GLQVGLYLMLC
+1669 
-1680 VGASAHRG
+1680 A
-1688 VGLQVGVYLMLCVG
+1688 
-1702 GVGPQGALAH
+1702 

-1724 GGLCSGGAS
+1724 GNLCSGGAS

-1742 QLFQVL
+1742 QLFHVL
-1748 ATHMRLYS
+1748 AMHMRLYS
-1756 IDSAYNPWTRLTQ
+1756 IDSAYNPWIRLTQ
-1769 VSENQQEGEDED
+1769 ITQHRESEYEDEEHP
-1781 RREVAMLFRDVPSL
+1781 EVPMLFRDVPSL

-1807 RKEHFTCVVKMLYN
+1807 RKEHFTSIVKVLYT
-1821 LQFVQGLAALS
+1821 LLYTQALAALS
-1832 VKFSPEEKRVWSTSG
+1832 IKLSPEERLAWSNSG
-1847 ALKKNAANAD
+1847 VAKKNLPNSE
-1857 KCLEALLSHVI
+1857 KSWEALLSHVI
-1868 GELSRDE
+1868 GELTIAKG
-1875 SVYRL
+1875 VYD
-1880 NTEET
+1880 NKPNET
-1885 SVLSSSVVSPQSIE
+1885 VLSSSVWSPQSIE
-1899 FSLRQFCLPFLRLS
+1899 FTLQQFCLPFMRLS
-1913 SLLQHHLYGD
+1913 CLLQHHLYGD
-1923 VLTECPTPSSV
+1923 SLPGCLLEEEFLLLAGGLGLL
-1934 PSASCLEWPAVCAF
+1934 SASFQPSTSMNSAACLEWNINAF
-1948 QLVTQ
+1948 ELISQWCSELISLTDSPSQQSMSLLAQDTQ
-1953 WCQEVTGLPEAQG
+1953 W
-1966 DHSLTLLV
+1966 S
-1974 QDPQWAAP
+1974 AP
-1982 RLLRLPEN
+1982 RLLQLPDN
-1990 YNVIFQ
+1990 YNTIFQ
-1996 YYHRKECTACQKVPK
+1996 YYHRKSCTMCNKTPK
-2011 DPALCLVCGTFVCLK
+2011 DPALCLVCGAFVCLK
-2026 GPCCKQQG
+2026 GLCCKQQG

-2089 KPLFLCAERYRVLEQ
+2089 KPLFLCEERYRVLEQ

>member
-1 MADMSPTEAKVA
+1 MET
-13 RQIEYYFGDHN
+13 
-24 LPRDKFLKEQL
+24 
-35 QVDDGWVAVATML
+35 
-48 QFNREAYH
+48 
-56 AKKAEERKAHKADSK
+56 
-71 AKAKHNQDEQ
+71 
-81 QKQTED
+81 
-87 KEMDLLL
+87 
-94 EEQTGCLLKFSGEL
+94 
-108 DQVSRED
+108 
-115 FHALFSGHGKIKWVD
+115 
-130 FTRGAKEGTLLFDG
+130 
-144 KAQEALDKATEANG
+144 
-158 GTLQIKDNDATW
+158 
-170 ELLEGDV
+170 
-177 EKDVM
+177 
-182 KKMIQAQQ
+182 
-190 ELHSRNK
+190 
-197 GRGPPSPKKRARE
+197 
-210 DTADAPAAKHR
+210 
-221 RPNAED
+221 
-227 SASTSQICDQFAFDV
+227 
-242 IKGNRPTPDLARTPE
+242 
-257 NMTPRTWQDNKNKS
+257 DNKNKF

-277 SMMAASLLPSLRC
+277 CMMAASLLRR
-290 GDKKATAARLK
+290 DKKATAAHLK
-301 ADLSRATDDN
+301 ADLNRTDN
-311 CASGAHRQLQEL
+311 SSGIRQLQEL
-323 LDAVLDPETPATD
+323 LDVVLNPEKPAADT
-336 AEALDWC
+336 EALDWC

-352 FEGFCEAVRSYD
+352 FEEFCKTVRSYD
-364 NAALC
+364 NATLC

-390 MSLCAECFNQGDHTG
+390 MSLCAECFNNGEHTG

-425 VMRETGFCRRHRL
+425 VMRESGFCRRHRL
-438 KTGEDV
+438 RTGENV
-444 PCVPQDLL
+444 PSIPRDLL
-452 LMSELVLPR
+452 LMSEVVLPR
-461 FIISVVQYLR
+461 FILCIIQYLR
-471 EGYTEPDSGD
+471 DGYTEPDSSTERD
-481 LQKVLQQLEPQISF
+481 LQKVLQQLEHQISF

-518 TFKDLSMGQEDNTYA
+518 TFKELCMGQEENLYA
-533 KQNYEKYLSALKNS
+533 KKNYDKYLSALKNS
-547 GLVSVED
+547 GLVSVEE
-554 KALPPSTEGA
+554 KAQG
-564 AVVAEGAVASTE
+564 
-576 ATAAGSPEESSK
+576 ATADVTAGGRMYWTTI
-588 EEDLDGGQSVGQRK
+588 LQMTC
-602 RVKLSSAT
+602 LSNKMPFMPSDPFIIET
-610 KDSSIMD
+610 
-617 SLKHKRFLEE
+617 LKHKCFLEE

-706 CHLLDVMVTVLLYMM
+706 CQLLDIMVTVLLYMM
-721 ESCLVKSELQD
+721 ESCLIKSELQD

-741 NCGEALL
+741 NCSEALL

-768 VAKRFLEDHSL
+768 VAKKFLEDHSL

-851 ALQLWFDA
+851 TLQIWFNA
-859 IGFVDEPAPNQVTF
+859 IGFIDEPAPNQVTF

-914 QIQASLSEIH
+914 QIQACLSEIH

-959 QVCASRL
+959 QVCASKL
-966 DPDYFISFKVVD
+966 DPDYFISSVFERFKVVD
-978 LLTMASQHQNPV
+978 LLTMASQHQNAV

-997 PMLEGALTFLVI
+997 PMLEGSLTFLVI
-1009 LTSLRVHLGMTDD
+1009 LTSLRIHLGMTDD
-1022 EILRS
+1022 EILRG

-1038 THSSLLDLIPE
+1038 THSALLDLIPE
-1049 NPNPKSGVVPG
+1049 NPNPKSGIVPG
-1060 SCSFEEMLSTVADFK
+1060 SCSFEDMLSAVADFK

-1101 DPIMVVLRTV
+1101 DPVMVILRTV

-1116 QSAMDRYAAFLKQSG
+1116 QSAMDRYSAFLKQSG
-1131 VDSTNPWPPY
+1131 IHTGNPWPPY
-1141 KERTPLRPEY
+1141 KERTPLHPCY
-1151 RGLVKLLHCK
+1151 NGLIKLLHCK

-1176 DHHNMSEH
+1176 DHQNMSEH

-1192 IELGLDNQVQDDKEQ
+1192 IELGLDNQVQDNKED
-1207 EEPCIEE
+1207 EVRYE
-1214 HCHDSWFPGTSL
+1214 HCHDSWFPGTNL
-1226 LSNLHHII
+1226 LSNLHHVI

-1240 VPETAPEVKREPPP
+1240 VPETAPEVKREAPP
-1254 STSADADATSFG
+1254 STSYMQ
-1266 PNLREAQV
+1266 NLREAQV

-1279 ERRRKFQEIINRSS
+1279 ERRRKFQEIINRSN
-1293 TEASAQVVRPKSSST
+1293 TEAAQVVRPKSSST

-1316 PQLVTEILEVR
+1316 PHLVTEILEIR

-1339 KLSAKQNSLPR
+1339 KLSSKQNSLSASWLEDMDTNRHVHGDGITAIER
-1350 ILTKAAGRSRHSH
+1350 ILTKAATRSCQIK
-1363 RSIQEI
+1363 RSIQDI
-1369 CGKVSPPV
+1369 CGKVCPPV
-1377 PPKKSSPADKKT
+1377 PPKKNNPSDKKI

-1426 PDGEAA
+1426 PDTEAA
-1432 MDLGASDVMDS
+1432 MDLGASEVMES
-1443 EVLYDCVICGQSGPS
+1443 EILYDCVICGQSGPS
-1458 TEDRPTGLVVLLQAS
+1458 TEDRPIGLVVLLQAS
-1473 SVLGHRCKSV
+1473 SVLGHRCKSK
-1483 DAKKLPTTDE
+1483 DAKKLPTSDE
-1493 EHIYAADTCGVAHD
+1493 EHIYAADTCGVAND
-1507 LRLAL
+1507 LRLTL
-1512 MQHYFRESSC
+1512 MQRFFKDSSC

-1552 ESLRNVQ
+1552 ESLRN
-1559 NDQVLQGFSV
+1559 DQVLQGFSV

-1575 CPLCRQFANSVI
+1575 CPLCRQFANSVL
-1587 PCRPGRGPEA
+1587 PCRPGRGTEA
-1597 GAGRCPSNKKTGVLV
+1597 GAWHTPTNKKLCVLV
-1612 KEVEDLQGQLAPFP
+1612 KEVEDLQERLGLFS
-1626 TESNLSKEMELVI
+1626 TESNLSKEMEFVI
-1639 KDIKNATQ
+1639 KDIKNTTQ

-1661 NDFLFMGV
+1661 NDFLFMYSV
-1669 GLQVGLYLMLC
+1669 
-1680 VGASAHRG
+1680 A
-1688 VGLQVGVYLMLCVG
+1688 
-1702 GVGPQGALAH
+1702 

-1724 GGLCSGGAS
+1724 GNLCSGGAS

-1742 QLFQVL
+1742 QLFHVL
-1748 ATHMRLYS
+1748 AMHMRLYS
-1756 IDSAYNPWTRLTQ
+1756 IDSAYNPWTKLTQ
-1769 VSENQQEGEDED
+1769 VTESREADGFDEE
-1781 RREVAMLFRDVPSL
+1781 RPEVPMLFRDVPSL

-1807 RKEHFTCVVKMLYN
+1807 RKEHFTCVVKTLYN
-1821 LQFVQGLAALS
+1821 LQFVQALAALS
-1832 VKFSPEEKRVWSTSG
+1832 SKFTPEERQAWRTSG
-1847 ALKKNAANAD
+1847 ALKKNAANAE
-1857 KCLEALLSHVI
+1857 KSFEALLSHI
-1868 GELSRDE
+1868 IYELSKDKN
-1875 SVYRL
+1875 VYKL
-1880 NTEET
+1880 DSKET
-1885 SVLSSSVVSPQSIE
+1885 SMLISSVWSPQSIE
-1899 FSLRQFCLPFLRLS
+1899 FSIQQFCLPFLRLS
-1913 SLLQHHLYGD
+1913 CLLQHHLYGD
-1923 VLTECPTPSSV
+1923 NLMGCLEEGEFSSLAVCLGLLPSTPQPFSV
-1934 PSASCLEWPAVCAF
+1934 VQSASCLQWVVSAF
-1948 QLVTQ
+1948 DLVTQ
-1953 WCQEVTGLPEAQG
+1953 WCAEVSNLSQMQAEQ
-1966 DHSLTLLV
+1966 SLTLLV

-1982 RLLRLPEN
+1982 RLLQLPDN
-1990 YNVIFQ
+1990 YNIIFQ
-1996 YYHRKECTACQKVPK
+1996 YYHRKACTACKKVPK

-2026 GPCCKQQG
+2026 GACCKQQG
-2034 VCECVLHSQHCGA
+2034 TCECVLHSQHCGA

-2089 KPLFLCAERYRVLEQ
+2089 KPLFLCEERYRVLEQ

>member
-1 MADMSPTEAKVA
+1 
-13 RQIEYYFGDHN
+13 
-24 LPRDKFLKEQL
+24 
-35 QVDDGWVAVATML
+35 
-48 QFNREAYH
+48 
-56 AKKAEERKAHKADSK
+56 
-71 AKAKHNQDEQ
+71 
-81 QKQTED
+81 
-87 KEMDLLL
+87 
-94 EEQTGCLLKFSGEL
+94 
-108 DQVSRED
+108 
-115 FHALFSGHGKIKWVD
+115 
-130 FTRGAKEGTLLFDG
+130 
-144 KAQEALDKATEANG
+144 
-158 GTLQIKDNDATW
+158 
-170 ELLEGDV
+170 
-177 EKDVM
+177 
-182 KKMIQAQQ
+182 
-190 ELHSRNK
+190 
-197 GRGPPSPKKRARE
+197 
-210 DTADAPAAKHR
+210 
-221 RPNAED
+221 
-227 SASTSQICDQFAFDV
+227 
-242 IKGNRPTPDLARTPE
+242 
-257 NMTPRTWQDNKNKS
+257 
-271 VDNKPE
+271 
-277 SMMAASLLPSLRC
+277 MAASLLRR
-290 GDKKATAARLK
+290 DKKATAAHLK
-301 ADLSRATDDN
+301 ADLNRTDN
-311 CASGAHRQLQEL
+311 SSGLRQLQEL
-323 LDAVLDPETPATD
+323 LDNVLNPEKAAGD
-336 AEALDWC
+336 SEALDWC
-343 KCLIAGGDG
+343 KYLLAGGDG
-352 FEGFCEAVRSYD
+352 FEEFCLTVRSYD
-364 NAALC
+364 NATLC

-390 MSLCAECFNQGDHTG
+390 MSLCAECFNNGDHTG

-425 VMRETGFCRRHRL
+425 VMRESGFCRRHRL
-438 KTGEDV
+438 KTGENV
-444 PCVPQDLL
+444 PSVPRDLL
-452 LMSELVLPR
+452 LMSEMVLPR
-461 FIISVVQYLR
+461 FIISTIQYLR
-471 EGYTEPDSGD
+471 EGYTEPESATDRD

-518 TFKDLSMGQEDNTYA
+518 TFKELSMGQEENVYA
-533 KQNYEKYLSALKNS
+533 KRNYEKYLSALKSS
-547 GLVSVED
+547 GLVSVEERGP
-554 KALPPSTEGA
+554 AGA
-564 AVVAEGAVASTE
+564 ADPSAGAGAGTLGLMG
-576 ATAAGSPEESSK
+576 ATAAVSPDEENK
-588 EEDLDGGQSVGQRK
+588 EEDQDGGQNVGQRK
-602 RVKLSSAT
+602 RVKLSSST
-610 KDSSIMD
+610 KDPSIMD
-617 SLKHKRFLEE
+617 TLKHKCFLEE

-706 CHLLDVMVTVLLYMM
+706 CQLLEIMVTVLLYMM
-721 ESCLVKSELQD
+721 ESCLIKSELQD
-732 EENSRHVVV
+732 DENNRHVVV

-779 LMLWMSFVSFFQG
+779 LMHWMSFVSFFQG

-851 ALQLWFDA
+851 TLQIWFDA
-859 IGFVDEPAPNQVTF
+859 IGFVDEPSPNQVTF

-914 QIQASLSEIH
+914 QIQACLSEIH

-951 IDPDIYLL
+951 IDPDIFLL

-966 DPDYFISFKVVD
+966 DPDYFISSVFERFKVVD
-978 LLTMASQHQNPV
+978 LLTMASQHQNAV
-990 LDSEQER
+990 LDAEQER

-1009 LTSLRVHLGMTDD
+1009 LCSLRIHLGMTDD
-1022 EILRS
+1022 EILRA

-1049 NPNPKSGVVPG
+1049 NPNPKSGIVPG
-1060 SCSFEEMLSTVADFK
+1060 SCSFEEMLSAVADFK
-1075 APVFE
+1075 APVSE

-1101 DPIMVVLRTV
+1101 DPIMVILRTV

-1131 VDSTNPWPPY
+1131 IFTGNPWPPY
-1141 KERTPLRPEY
+1141 MERTPLHPCY
-1151 RGLVKLLHCK
+1151 KGLVRLLHCK

-1176 DHHNMSEH
+1176 DHQNMSDH

-1192 IELGLDNQVQDDKEQ
+1192 VELGLDNHAQEEKED

-1226 LSNLHHII
+1226 LSNLHHVI

-1240 VPETAPEVKREPPP
+1240 VPETAPEVERKRERERERERQRDAPP
-1254 STSADADATSFG
+1254 STSSDTSTYG
-1266 PNLREAQV
+1266 QNSRRLTGNWRENLREAQL

-1279 ERRRKFQEIINRSS
+1279 ERRRKFQEIINRSNH
-1293 TEASAQVVRPKSSST
+1293 EANQAVRPKSSS
-1308 RWVPPGTP
+1308 RWLPPGSP
-1316 PQLVTEILEVR
+1316 PQMVTEILEIR
-1327 ESMLSLLIKLHQ
+1327 ESMLSLLVKLHQ
-1339 KLSAKQNSLPR
+1339 KLSAKQNSLSPSWLEEAETAQHTHGDGITAIER
-1350 ILTKAAGRSRHSH
+1350 ILAKAATRSRHSK
-1363 RSIQEI
+1363 RCLQEI
-1369 CGKVSPPV
+1369 CGKVCPPV
-1377 PPKKSSPADKKT
+1377 PPKKNSPADKKS

-1415 SFMETAMDVES
+1415 SFMETAMDVEC
-1426 PDGEAA
+1426 PEVEAA
-1432 MDLGASDVMDS
+1432 MDVSSAEPLDS
-1443 EVLYDCVICGQSGPS
+1443 EILYDCVICGQSGPS
-1458 TEDRPTGLVVLLQAS
+1458 TEDRPCGLVVLLQAS
-1473 SVLGHRCKSV
+1473 SVLGHRCCN
-1483 DAKKLPTTDE
+1483 DEAKWLPTSDE
-1493 EHIYAADTCGVAHD
+1493 EKIFPEDTCGATNDV
-1507 LRLAL
+1507 RLSL
-1512 MQHYFRESSC
+1512 MQRYFKESSC

-1552 ESLRNVQ
+1552 ESLRN
-1559 NDQVLQGFSV
+1559 DQVLQGFSV

-1575 CPLCRQFANSVI
+1575 CPLCRQFANSVL
-1587 PCRPGRGPEA
+1587 PCKPGRGTEA
-1597 GAGRCPSNKKTGVLV
+1597 GACHIPSNKKLATLV
-1612 KEVEDLQGQLAPFP
+1612 KEVEELQDQLGIFP
-1626 TESNLSKEMELVI
+1626 TESNLTKEMESVI

-1661 NDFLFMGV
+1661 NDFLFMYSV
-1669 GLQVGLYLMLC
+1669 
-1680 VGASAHRG
+1680 A
-1688 VGLQVGVYLMLCVG
+1688 
-1702 GVGPQGALAH
+1702 

-1719 LVHRG
+1719 LVHRSG
-1724 GGLCSGGAS
+1724 NLCSGGAS

-1742 QLFQVL
+1742 QLFHVL
-1748 ATHMRLYS
+1748 AMHMRLYS

-1769 VSENQQEGEDED
+1769 IAQNRESEYEDEE
-1781 RREVAMLFRDVPSL
+1781 RQEVPMLFRDVPSL

-1807 RKEHFTCVVKMLYN
+1807 RKEHFTTLVKVLYT
-1821 LQFVQGLAALS
+1821 LQYTQALAALS
-1832 VKFSPEEKRVWSTSG
+1832 VKFSPEERLAWINTG
-1847 ALKKNAANAD
+1847 AAKKAVPTAD
-1857 KCLEALLSHVI
+1857 KSWEVLLSHVI
-1868 GELSRDE
+1868 NELTKARGAYDNSH
-1875 SVYRL
+1875 
-1880 NTEET
+1880 NET
-1885 SVLSSSVVSPQSIE
+1885 MLSSSVWSPQSIE
-1899 FSLRQFCLPFLRLS
+1899 FTLQQFCLPFMRLS
-1913 SLLQHHLYGD
+1913 CLLQHHLYGD
-1923 VLTECPTPSSV
+1923 NLPGCLLEEEFSLLAGCLGLCSASFQPSGSTDSAMCLDWNISAFELISQWCSELISLADTPSQQAMS
-1934 PSASCLEWPAVCAF
+1934 
-1948 QLVTQ
+1948 
-1953 WCQEVTGLPEAQG
+1953 
-1966 DHSLTLLV
+1966 LLV
-1974 QDPQWAAP
+1974 QDPKWSAP
-1982 RLLRLPEN
+1982 RLLQLPDN
-1990 YNVIFQ
+1990 YNTIFQ
-1996 YYHRKECTACQKVPK
+1996 YYHRKPCSVCNKTPK
-2011 DPALCLVCGTFVCLK
+2011 DPALCLVCGAFVCLK
-2026 GPCCKQQG
+2026 GLCCKQQG

-2089 KPLFLCAERYRVLEQ
+2089 KPLFLCEERYQVLEQ

>member
-1 MADMSPTEAKVA
+1 M
-13 RQIEYYFGDHN
+13 
-24 LPRDKFLKEQL
+24 
-35 QVDDGWVAVATML
+35 
-48 QFNREAYH
+48 
-56 AKKAEERKAHKADSK
+56 
-71 AKAKHNQDEQ
+71 
-81 QKQTED
+81 
-87 KEMDLLL
+87 
-94 EEQTGCLLKFSGEL
+94 
-108 DQVSRED
+108 
-115 FHALFSGHGKIKWVD
+115 
-130 FTRGAKEGTLLFDG
+130 
-144 KAQEALDKATEANG
+144 
-158 GTLQIKDNDATW
+158 
-170 ELLEGDV
+170 
-177 EKDVM
+177 
-182 KKMIQAQQ
+182 
-190 ELHSRNK
+190 
-197 GRGPPSPKKRARE
+197 
-210 DTADAPAAKHR
+210 
-221 RPNAED
+221 
-227 SASTSQICDQFAFDV
+227 
-242 IKGNRPTPDLARTPE
+242 
-257 NMTPRTWQDNKNKS
+257 QDNKNKF
-271 VDNKPE
+271 VNNKPE
-277 SMMAASLLPSLRC
+277 CMMAASLLRR
-290 GDKKATAARLK
+290 DKRATATKLK
-301 ADLSRATDDN
+301 ADLNRTDN
-311 CASGAHRQLQEL
+311 STGLQQLQEL
-323 LDAVLDPETPATD
+323 LDVVLNPEKPASDT
-336 AEALDWC
+336 EALDWC
-343 KCLIAGGDG
+343 KCLIAGGEG
-352 FEGFCEAVRSYD
+352 FEDFCKTVRSYD
-364 NAALC
+364 NATLC

-390 MSLCAECFNQGDHTG
+390 MSLCAECFNNGDHTS

-411 RSQAGGACDCGDSN
+411 RSQAGGACDCGDGN
-425 VMRETGFCRRHRL
+425 VMRDSGFCRRHRL
-438 KTGEDV
+438 KTGENV
-444 PCVPQDLL
+444 PSIPCDLL
-452 LMSELVLPR
+452 LMSEMVLPR
-461 FIISVVQYLR
+461 FILFIIQYLR
-471 EGYTEPDSGD
+471 DGYVEQDSSTERD

-518 TFKDLSMGQEDNTYA
+518 AFMDLSMGQEDNLYA
-533 KQNYEKYLSALKNS
+533 KKNYEKYLSALKNS
-547 GLVSVED
+547 GLVSVEE
-554 KALPPSTEGA
+554 KTLGA
-564 AVVAEGAVASTE
+564 AEVTDGADGGAGAVVLMGKTI
-576 ATAAGSPEESSK
+576 SPE
-588 EEDLDGGQSVGQRK
+588 DQDGGQSVGQRK
-602 RVKLSSAT
+602 RVKLSSNT
-610 KDSSIMD
+610 KDPCIIE
-617 SLKHKRFLEE
+617 SLKHKCFLEE

-698 LARHVTEE
+698 LARHMTEE
-706 CHLLDVMVTVLLYMM
+706 CQLLDIMVTVLLYMM
-721 ESCLVKSELQD
+721 ESCLIKSELQD
-732 EENSRHVVV
+732 EENNRHVVV
-741 NCGEALL
+741 NCSEALL

-768 VAKRFLEDHSL
+768 VAKKFLEDHSL

-851 ALQLWFDA
+851 TLQIWFDA
-859 IGFVDEPAPNQVTF
+859 IGFIDEPASNQVTF

-885 SKAVKCQGLDLDSLL
+885 SRAVKCQGLDLDSLL

-966 DPDYFISFKVVD
+966 DPDYFISSVFERFKVVD
-978 LLTMASQHQNPV
+978 LLTMASQHQNAV

-1009 LTSLRVHLGMTDD
+1009 LTSLRIHLGKFY
-1022 EILRS
+1022 ERILRA

-1038 THSSLLDLIPE
+1038 THSALLDLIPE

-1060 SCSFEEMLSTVADFK
+1060 SCSFEDMLSAVADFK

-1116 QSAMDRYAAFLKQSG
+1116 QSAMDRYSAFLKQYG
-1131 VDSTNPWPPY
+1131 IHTGNPWPPY
-1141 KERTPLRPEY
+1141 KERTPLHPCY
-1151 RGLVKLLHCK
+1151 KGLTRLLHCK

-1176 DHHNMSEH
+1176 DHPNMSEH

-1192 IELGLDNQVQDDKEQ
+1192 IELGLDNQLQENKED
-1207 EEPCIEE
+1207 EVRSIDE
-1214 HCHDSWFPGTSL
+1214 HCHDSWFPGTNL
-1226 LSNLHHII
+1226 LSNLHHVI

-1254 STSADADATSFG
+1254 STIHFILFFSFQ
-1266 PNLREAQV
+1266 NLREAQV

-1279 ERRRKFQEIINRSS
+1279 ERRRKFQEIINRSN
-1293 TEASAQVVRPKSSST
+1293 TEATQVVRPKSSST

-1316 PQLVTEILEVR
+1316 PQLVTEILEIR

-1339 KLSAKQNSLPR
+1339 KMSSKQNSLSASWLDDADTGRLAHGDGITAIER
-1350 ILTKAAGRSRHSH
+1350 ILSKAAARSCQIK
-1363 RSIQEI
+1363 RSIQDV
-1369 CGKVSPPV
+1369 CGKLFPPV
-1377 PPKKSSPADKKT
+1377 LPKKSSPADKKT

-1398 ARERQQK
+1398 ARERQKK

-1426 PDGEAA
+1426 PEAEAA
-1432 MDLGASDVMDS
+1432 MDLGSS
-1443 EVLYDCVICGQSGPS
+1443 EVMESETHYDCVICGQSGPS
-1458 TEDRPTGLVVLLQAS
+1458 TEDRPTGLVVLLQAT
-1473 SVLGHRCKSV
+1473 SVLGHRCKS
-1483 DAKKLPTTDE
+1483 KEPKNLPTSDE
-1493 EHIYAADTCGVAHD
+1493 EHIYSADTCGVAHD
-1507 LRLAL
+1507 VRLTL
-1512 MQHYFRESSC
+1512 MQQFFKDSSC

-1552 ESLRNVQ
+1552 ESLRN
-1559 NDQVLQGFSV
+1559 DQVLQGFSV

-1575 CPLCRQFANSVI
+1575 CPLCRQFANSVL
-1587 PCRPGRGPEA
+1587 PCRPGRAADAASWHTPT
-1597 GAGRCPSNKKTGVLV
+1597 SKKTTVLV
-1612 KEVEDLQGQLAPFP
+1612 KEVDDLQERLALFP
-1626 TESNLSKEMELVI
+1626 VSFSTESNLSKEMELVI
-1639 KDIKNATQ
+1639 KDIKNTTQ

-1661 NDFLFMGV
+1661 NDFLFMYSV
-1669 GLQVGLYLMLC
+1669 
-1680 VGASAHRG
+1680 A
-1688 VGLQVGVYLMLCVG
+1688 
-1702 GVGPQGALAH
+1702 

-1724 GGLCSGGAS
+1724 GNLCSGGAS

-1742 QLFQVL
+1742 QLFHVL
-1748 ATHMRLYS
+1748 AMHMRLYS

-1769 VSENQQEGEDED
+1769 ISQRPADENHVLCHLKSQN
-1781 RREVAMLFRDVPSL
+1781 LFICHSL
-1795 LIIFVLTMPQPL
+1795 YFFLQSLHV
-1807 RKEHFTCVVKMLYN
+1807 EHFTCVVKMLYN
-1821 LQFVQGLAALS
+1821 LQFTQGLAAMS
-1832 VKFSPEEKRVWSTSG
+1832 TKFSSEERQARMMSG
-1847 ALKKNAANAD
+1847 ALAKNTAISE
-1857 KCLEALLSHVI
+1857 KSCEVLLSHVI
-1868 GELSRDE
+1868 SELSKENR
-1875 SVYRL
+1875 VY
-1880 NTEET
+1880 NVNPEET
-1885 SVLSSSVVSPQSIE
+1885 AMLSSSVWSPQSVEI
-1899 FSLRQFCLPFLRLS
+1899 SLQQFCLPFLRLS
-1913 SLLQHHLYGD
+1913 CLLQHHLYGD
-1923 VLTECPTPSSV
+1923 SLTGCLEEEEFSSLAVCLGLLPSS
-1934 PSASCLEWPAVCAF
+1934 PQPSNAMHSASCLEWPVSAF
-1948 QLVTQ
+1948 DLVSQ
-1953 WCQEVTGLPEAQG
+1953 WCAEVTGLSQMQAEQT
-1966 DHSLTLLV
+1966 LTLLV

-1982 RLLRLPEN
+1982 RLLQLPDN
-1990 YNVIFQ
+1990 YNIIFQ
-1996 YYHRKECTACQKVPK
+1996 YYHRKACTVCKKVPK
-2011 DPALCLVCGTFVCLK
+2011 DPALCLVCGAFVCLK
-2026 GPCCKQQG
+2026 GVCCKQQG
-2034 VCECVLHSQHCGA
+2034 ICECVLHSQHCGA
-2047 ATGIFLLINASVI
+2047 AAGIFLLINASVI

-2068 CLWGSVYLDAHGEED
+2068 CLWGSIYLDAHGEED

-2089 KPLFLCAERYRVLEQ
+2089 KPLFLCEERYRVLEQ

>member
-1 MADMSPTEAKVA
+1 
-13 RQIEYYFGDHN
+13 
-24 LPRDKFLKEQL
+24 
-35 QVDDGWVAVATML
+35 
-48 QFNREAYH
+48 
-56 AKKAEERKAHKADSK
+56 
-71 AKAKHNQDEQ
+71 
-81 QKQTED
+81 
-87 KEMDLLL
+87 
-94 EEQTGCLLKFSGEL
+94 
-108 DQVSRED
+108 
-115 FHALFSGHGKIKWVD
+115 
-130 FTRGAKEGTLLFDG
+130 
-144 KAQEALDKATEANG
+144 
-158 GTLQIKDNDATW
+158 
-170 ELLEGDV
+170 
-177 EKDVM
+177 
-182 KKMIQAQQ
+182 
-190 ELHSRNK
+190 
-197 GRGPPSPKKRARE
+197 
-210 DTADAPAAKHR
+210 
-221 RPNAED
+221 
-227 SASTSQICDQFAFDV
+227 
-242 IKGNRPTPDLARTPE
+242 
-257 NMTPRTWQDNKNKS
+257 
-271 VDNKPE
+271 
-277 SMMAASLLPSLRC
+277 MMAASLLRR
-290 GDKKATAARLK
+290 DKKSTAAHLK
-301 ADLSRATDDN
+301 ADLKRTDN
-311 CASGAHRQLQEL
+311 SSGLRQLQEL
-323 LDAVLDPETPATD
+323 LDSVLHPERGSEP
-336 AEALDWC
+336 EALEWC
-343 KCLIAGGDG
+343 KWLLAGGDG
-352 FEGFCEAVRSYD
+352 FDEFCRTVRSYD
-364 NAALC
+364 NATLC

-390 MSLCAECFNQGDHTG
+390 MSLCAECFNNGDHTG

-411 RSQAGGACDCGDSN
+411 RSQAGGACDCGDGN
-425 VMRETGFCRRHRL
+425 VMRESGFCSRHRL
-438 KTGEDV
+438 KTGENV
-444 PCVPQDLL
+444 PLVPRDLL
-452 LMSELVLPR
+452 LMSEMVLPR
-461 FIISVVQYLR
+461 FIITIIQYLR
-471 EGYTEPDSGD
+471 DGYTEPGEDSAADRD
-481 LQKVLQQLEPQISF
+481 LQKVLQQLDLHISF

-518 TFKDLSMGQEDNTYA
+518 TFKELSMGECRS
-533 KQNYEKYLSALKNS
+533 YERYLSALKSS
-547 GLVSVED
+547 GLVSVEEKGAGAGATD
-554 KALPPSTEGA
+554 TPAGAGALKVRVKLKA
-564 AVVAEGAVASTE
+564 VHVFVWQ
-576 ATAAGSPEESSK
+576 
-588 EEDLDGGQSVGQRK
+588 EDQDGLQGVGQRK
-602 RVKLSSAT
+602 RVKLSSST
-610 KDSSIMD
+610 KDPSIMD
-617 SLKHKRFLEE
+617 TLKHKCFLEE

-706 CHLLDVMVTVLLYMM
+706 CQLLDIMVTVLLYMM
-721 ESCLVKSELQD
+721 ESCLIKSELQD
-732 EENSRHVVV
+732 EENNHHVVV

-768 VAKRFLEDHSL
+768 VAKRFLEDQSL
-779 LMLWMSFVSFFQG
+779 LRLWMSFVSFFQG

-827 GLLTHCKVKETQE
+827 GLLTHCKVKETHE

-851 ALQLWFDA
+851 TLQMWFDT
-859 IGFVDEPAPNQVTF
+859 IGFVDEPALNQLTF

-885 SKAVKCQGLDLDSLL
+885 SKGVKCQGLDLDSLL

-966 DPDYFISFKVVD
+966 DPDYFISSVFERFKVVD
-978 LLTMASQHQNPV
+978 LLTMASQHQNAV

-1009 LTSLRVHLGMTDD
+1009 LSSLRVHLGMSDD
-1022 EILRS
+1022 EILRA

-1060 SCSFEEMLSTVADFK
+1060 SCSFEEMLSAVADFK

-1089 YTPKAE
+1089 YTPKGD

-1101 DPIMVVLRTV
+1101 DPIMVILRTV

-1116 QSAMDRYAAFLKQSG
+1116 QSAMDRYTAFLKQSG
-1131 VDSTNPWPPY
+1131 VHTGNPWPPY
-1141 KERTPLRPEY
+1141 KERTALHPCY
-1151 RGLVKLLHCK
+1151 KGLVRLLHCK

-1176 DHHNMSEH
+1176 DHQNMSEH

-1192 IELGLDNQVQDDKEQ
+1192 IELGLDNQVQDDKV
-1207 EEPCIEE
+1207 EEVSFE

-1226 LSNLHHII
+1226 LSNLHHVI

-1240 VPETAPEVKREPPP
+1240 VPETAPEVERKRERERERETPA
-1254 STSADADATSFG
+1254 STSSESSTFG
-1266 PNLREAQV
+1266 QVSQTLSGAQV

-1279 ERRRKFQEIINRSS
+1279 ERRRKFQEIINRSNH
-1293 TEASAQVVRPKSSST
+1293 EASQAVRPKSSSS
-1308 RWVPPGTP
+1308 RWLPPGSP
-1316 PQLVTEILEVR
+1316 PQLVTEILEIG
-1327 ESMLSLLIKLHQ
+1327 ESMLSLLVKLHQ
-1339 KLSAKQNSLPR
+1339 KLSGKQNSLSLSWLAEVDPAHHAHGDGLTAIER
-1350 ILTKAAGRSRHSH
+1350 ILAKAATRSRHSK
-1363 RSIQEI
+1363 RCLQEI
-1369 CGKVSPPV
+1369 CGKVCPPI
-1377 PPKKSSPADKKT
+1377 PPKKNSPGDKKS

-1426 PDGEAA
+1426 PETDA
-1432 MDLGASDVMDS
+1432 VMEMGSAEPLDS

-1473 SVLGHRCKSV
+1473 SVLGHRCRSDTPKR
-1483 DAKKLPTTDE
+1483 LPTTDE
-1493 EHIYAADTCGVAHD
+1493 EHIYPEDTCGAAHD
-1507 LRLAL
+1507 VRLSL
-1512 MQHYFRESSC
+1512 MQRYFKDSSC

-1552 ESLRNVQ
+1552 ESLRN
-1559 NDQVLQGFSV
+1559 DQVLQGFSV

-1575 CPLCRQFANSVI
+1575 CPLCRQFANSVL
-1587 PCRPGRGPEA
+1587 PCRPGRGMET
-1597 GAGRCPSNKKTGVLV
+1597 GAWHAPSNKSMSTLV
-1612 KEVEDLQGQLAPFP
+1612 KEVEDLQEQLGIFP
-1626 TESNLSKEMELVI
+1626 VSAESNLSKEMESVI
-1639 KDIKNATQ
+1639 KDIKNTTQ

-1661 NDFLFMGV
+1661 NDFLFMYSV
-1669 GLQVGLYLMLC
+1669 
-1680 VGASAHRG
+1680 
-1688 VGLQVGVYLMLCVG
+1688 
-1702 GVGPQGALAH
+1702 
-1712 RTNLELE
+1712 TNLDLE
-1719 LVHRG
+1719 FCPRG
-1724 GGLCSGGAS
+1724 GNLCSGGAS

-1742 QLFQVL
+1742 QLFHVL
-1748 ATHMRLYS
+1748 AMHMRLYS
-1756 IDSAYNPWTRLTQ
+1756 IDSAYNPWTRLTK
-1769 VSENQQEGEDED
+1769 STYCDDE
-1781 RREVAMLFRDVPSL
+1781 RPEVPMLFRDVPSL
-1795 LIIFVLTMPQPL
+1795 LIIFILTMPQPL
-1807 RKEHFTCVVKMLYN
+1807 RKEHFTCVVKVLYS
-1821 LQFVQGLAALS
+1821 LQYTQALAALS
-1832 VKFSPEEKRVWSTSG
+1832 VRFSPEERLAWSNTG
-1847 ALKKNAANAD
+1847 AAKK
-1857 KCLEALLSHVI
+1857 V
-1868 GELSRDE
+1868 
-1875 SVYRL
+1875 
-1880 NTEET
+1880 
-1885 SVLSSSVVSPQSIE
+1885 SSVWSPQSIE
-1899 FSLRQFCLPFLRLS
+1899 FSLQQFCLPFLRLS
-1913 SLLQHHLYGD
+1913 CLLQHHLYGD
-1923 VLTECPTPSSV
+1923 SLPGCLVEEEFSLLAGCLGLAGSAQSS
-1934 PSASCLEWPAVCAF
+1934 AACLEWNVNA
-1948 QLVTQ
+1948 LDLISQ
-1953 WCQEVTGLPEAQG
+1953 WCSEVIALSDSPTQQ
-1966 DHSLTLLV
+1966 SVSLLV

-1982 RLLRLPEN
+1982 RLLHLPDN
-1990 YNVIFQ
+1990 YNTIFQ
-1996 YYHRKECTACQKVPK
+1996 YYHRKSCTSCGKTPK
-2011 DPALCLVCGTFVCLK
+2011 DPALCLVCGAFVCLK
-2026 GPCCKQQG
+2026 GQCCKQQG

-2089 KPLFLCAERYRVLEQ
+2089 KPLYLCEERYRVLEQ

>member
-1 MADMSPTEAKVA
+1 MS
-13 RQIEYYFGDHN
+13 
-24 LPRDKFLKEQL
+24 KFLN
-35 QVDDGWVAVATML
+35 
-48 QFNREAYH
+48 F
-56 AKKAEERKAHKADSK
+56 
-71 AKAKHNQDEQ
+71 
-81 QKQTED
+81 
-87 KEMDLLL
+87 
-94 EEQTGCLLKFSGEL
+94 FSGQL
-108 DQVSRED
+108 
-115 FHALFSGHGKIKWVD
+115 
-130 FTRGAKEGTLLFDG
+130 
-144 KAQEALDKATEANG
+144 
-158 GTLQIKDNDATW
+158 
-170 ELLEGDV
+170 
-177 EKDVM
+177 
-182 KKMIQAQQ
+182 
-190 ELHSRNK
+190 
-197 GRGPPSPKKRARE
+197 PSP
-210 DTADAPAAKHR
+210 P
-221 RPNAED
+221 
-227 SASTSQICDQFAFDV
+227 F
-242 IKGNRPTPDLARTPE
+242 
-257 NMTPRTWQDNKNKS
+257 KS
-271 VDNKPE
+271 
-277 SMMAASLLPSLRC
+277 
-290 GDKKATAARLK
+290 TAAHLK
-301 ADLSRATDDN
+301 ADLNWTDN
-311 CASGAHRQLQEL
+311 SSGVRQLQEL
-323 LDAVLDPETPATD
+323 LDCVLNPEKPAADT
-336 AEALDWC
+336 EALDWC
-343 KCLIAGGDG
+343 KCLIAGGEG
-352 FEGFCEAVRSYD
+352 FEEFCKMVRSYD
-364 NAALC
+364 NATLC

-390 MSLCAECFNQGDHTG
+390 MSLCAECFNNGDHTG

-425 VMRETGFCRRHRL
+425 VMRETGFCNRHRL
-438 KTGEDV
+438 RTGENV
-444 PCVPQDLL
+444 PTVPRDLL
-452 LMSELVLPR
+452 LMSEMVLPR
-461 FIISVVQYLR
+461 FIICIIQYLR
-471 EGYTEPDSGD
+471 DGYTEPDTSTERD

-518 TFKDLSMGQEDNTYA
+518 IFKDLSMGQEENIYA
-533 KQNYEKYLSALKNS
+533 KKNYEKYLSALKNS
-547 GLVSVED
+547 GLVSVEE
-554 KALPPSTEGA
+554 KAQSGA
-564 AVVAEGAVASTE
+564 AEPTLGAEAGAG
-576 ATAAGSPEESSK
+576 AGALGLLVSCVIF
-588 EEDLDGGQSVGQRK
+588 LDP
-602 RVKLSSAT
+602 
-610 KDSSIMD
+610 SIMD
-617 SLKHKRFLEE
+617 SLKHKCFLEE

-674 KSHESDTMSNRIV
+674 KSQESDTMSNRIV

-706 CHLLDVMVTVLLYMM
+706 CQLLDIMVTVLLYMM
-721 ESCLVKSELQD
+721 ESCLIKSELQD

-741 NCGEALL
+741 NCSEPLL

-768 VAKRFLEDHSL
+768 VAKQFLEDHSL

-792 MNLNKRELNEHV
+792 MNLNKRELSEHV

-851 ALQLWFDA
+851 TLQIWFDA

-900 PDQEMLMKIMVHPL
+900 PHQEMLMKIMVHPL

-951 IDPDIYLL
+951 IDPDIFLL

-966 DPDYFISFKVVD
+966 DPDYFISSVFERFKVVD
-978 LLTMASQHQNPV
+978 LLTMASVHQNAV
-990 LDSEQER
+990 LDGEQER

-1009 LTSLRVHLGMTDD
+1009 LSSLRIHLGMADD
-1022 EILRS
+1022 EILRA

-1049 NPNPKSGVVPG
+1049 NPNPKSGIVPG
-1060 SCSFEEMLSTVADFK
+1060 SCSFEEMLSAVADFK

-1116 QSAMDRYAAFLKQSG
+1116 QSAMDRYSAFLKQSG
-1131 VDSTNPWPPY
+1131 MHTTGNPWPPY
-1141 KERTPLRPEY
+1141 KERTPLHPCY
-1151 RGLVKLLHCK
+1151 KGLDRLLHCK
-1161 TLHIVIFTLLYKIWM
+1161 TLHIVIFTLLYKIWL
-1176 DHHNMSEH
+1176 DHSNMSEH

-1192 IELGLDNQVQDDKEQ
+1192 IELGLDNQVQEDKED
-1207 EEPCIEE
+1207 EVRCILE
-1214 HCHDSWFPGTSL
+1214 HCHDSWFPGTNL
-1226 LSNLHHII
+1226 LSNLHHVI
-1234 NFVRVR
+1234 NYVRVR
-1240 VPETAPEVKREPPP
+1240 VPETAPEVKREKDPPP
-1254 STSADADATSFG
+1254 STSAEASNFG
-1266 PNLREAQV
+1266 QNVREAQV

-1293 TEASAQVVRPKSSST
+1293 TEASQVVRPKSSST

-1316 PQLVTEILEVR
+1316 PQLVTEILEIR

-1339 KLSAKQNSLPR
+1339 KLSAKQNSLSVTWLEDMETNSHAHGDGITAIER
-1350 ILTKAAGRSRHSH
+1350 ILAKAATRSRQSK

-1377 PPKKSSPADKKT
+1377 APKKNSPTDKKT
-1389 MDKEERRQR
+1389 MDKDERRQR

-1426 PDGEAA
+1426 PDADAA
-1432 MDLGASDVMDS
+1432 MDLGASEVMES

-1473 SVLGHRCKSV
+1473 SVLGHRCKS
-1483 DAKKLPTTDE
+1483 DEMKKLPTTDD
-1493 EHIYAADTCGVAHD
+1493 EHIYPADTCGAAHD
-1507 LRLAL
+1507 VRLAL
-1512 MQHYFRESSC
+1512 MQRFFKDSSC

-1552 ESLRNVQ
+1552 ESLRN
-1559 NDQVLQGFSV
+1559 DQVLQGFSV

-1575 CPLCRQFANSVI
+1575 CPLCRQFANSVL
-1587 PCRPGRGPEA
+1587 PCRPGRSTEVVSWHMPT
-1597 GAGRCPSNKKTGVLV
+1597 NKKTAVLV
-1612 KEVEDLQGQLAPFP
+1612 KEVEDLQEQLGLFP
-1626 TESNLSKEMELVI
+1626 VSTTTESNLSKEMESFI
-1639 KDIKNATQ
+1639 KDIKNTTQ
-1647 KKYMDYGKNPGSPD
+1647 RKYMDYGKNPGSPD
-1661 NDFLFMGV
+1661 NDFLFMYSV
-1669 GLQVGLYLMLC
+1669 
-1680 VGASAHRG
+1680 A
-1688 VGLQVGVYLMLCVG
+1688 
-1702 GVGPQGALAH
+1702 

-1724 GGLCSGGAS
+1724 GNLCSGGAS

-1742 QLFQVL
+1742 QLFHVL
-1748 ATHMRLYS
+1748 AMHMRLYS

-1769 VSENQQEGEDED
+1769 VAQRRDDQAGVSEEP
-1781 RREVAMLFRDVPSL
+1781 EVPMLFRDCPSL

-1807 RKEHFTCVVKMLYN
+1807 RKEHFICLVRMLYN
-1821 LQFVQGLAALS
+1821 LQYTQALASLS
-1832 VKFSPEEKRVWSTSG
+1832 AKFSPEERQAWSTSG
-1847 ALKKNAANAD
+1847 ALKKNAVNAERSYD
-1857 KCLEALLSHVI
+1857 ALLSHVI
-1868 GELSRDE
+1868 GELSKVKT
-1875 SVYRL
+1875 VYDV
-1880 NTEET
+1880 NTE
-1885 SVLSSSVVSPQSIE
+1885 VPSSVWSPHSIE
-1899 FSLRQFCLPFLRLS
+1899 YSLQQFCLPYLRLS
-1913 SLLQHHLYGD
+1913 CLLQHHLYGD
-1923 VLTECPTPSSV
+1923 KLSGCPEVEEFSGLAGCLGLLAPALQPSN
-1934 PSASCLEWPAVCAF
+1934 PIYSASCLDWTVNAF
-1948 QLVTQ
+1948 DLMTQ
-1953 WCQEVTGLPEAQG
+1953 WCSEVTGLSDTQ
-1966 DHSLTLLV
+1966 TLLV
-1974 QDPQWAAP
+1974 QDPQWASP
-1982 RLLRLPEN
+1982 HLLHLPDH
-1990 YNVIFQ
+1990 YNIIFQ
-1996 YYHRKECTACQKVPK
+1996 YYHKKACTACKKVPK
-2011 DPALCLVCGTFVCLK
+2011 DPALCLVCGAFVCLK
-2026 GPCCKQQG
+2026 GLCCKQQG
-2034 VCECVLHSQHCGA
+2034 ICECVLHSQHCGA

-2089 KPLFLCAERYRVLEQ
+2089 KPLFLCVERYRVLQQ

>member
-1 MADMSPTEAKVA
+1 
-13 RQIEYYFGDHN
+13 
-24 LPRDKFLKEQL
+24 
-35 QVDDGWVAVATML
+35 
-48 QFNREAYH
+48 
-56 AKKAEERKAHKADSK
+56 
-71 AKAKHNQDEQ
+71 
-81 QKQTED
+81 
-87 KEMDLLL
+87 
-94 EEQTGCLLKFSGEL
+94 
-108 DQVSRED
+108 
-115 FHALFSGHGKIKWVD
+115 
-130 FTRGAKEGTLLFDG
+130 
-144 KAQEALDKATEANG
+144 
-158 GTLQIKDNDATW
+158 
-170 ELLEGDV
+170 
-177 EKDVM
+177 
-182 KKMIQAQQ
+182 
-190 ELHSRNK
+190 
-197 GRGPPSPKKRARE
+197 
-210 DTADAPAAKHR
+210 
-221 RPNAED
+221 
-227 SASTSQICDQFAFDV
+227 
-242 IKGNRPTPDLARTPE
+242 
-257 NMTPRTWQDNKNKS
+257 
-271 VDNKPE
+271 
-277 SMMAASLLPSLRC
+277 
-290 GDKKATAARLK
+290 
-301 ADLSRATDDN
+301 
-311 CASGAHRQLQEL
+311 
-323 LDAVLDPETPATD
+323 
-336 AEALDWC
+336 
-343 KCLIAGGDG
+343 
-352 FEGFCEAVRSYD
+352 
-364 NAALC
+364 
-369 GLVWTANFVAY
+369 
-380 RCRTCGISPC
+380 
-390 MSLCAECFNQGDHTG
+390 MSLCAECFNNGDHTG

-438 KTGEDV
+438 RTGENV
-444 PCVPQDLL
+444 PSVPRDLL
-452 LMSELVLPR
+452 LMSEMVLPR
-461 FIISVVQYLR
+461 FIICIIQYLR
-471 EGYTEPDSGD
+471 DGYTEPDTSAERD
-481 LQKVLQQLEPQISF
+481 LQKVLQQLEPQITF

-518 TFKDLSMGQEDNTYA
+518 TFKDLSMGQEENVFA
-533 KQNYEKYLSALKNS
+533 KKNYENYLSALKNS
-547 GLVSVED
+547 GLVSVEE
-554 KALPPSTEGA
+554 KAQTGA
-564 AVVAEGAVASTE
+564 AEPTR
-576 ATAAGSPEESSK
+576 GSETG
-588 EEDLDGGQSVGQRK
+588 EDQDGQSIGQRK
-602 RVKLSSAT
+602 RVKLSSST
-610 KDSSIMD
+610 KDPSIMD
-617 SLKHKRFLEE
+617 SLKHKCFLEE

-674 KSHESDTMSNRIV
+674 KSQESDTMSNRIV
-687 HISVQLFSNEE
+687 HISVQLFSNED

-706 CHLLDVMVTVLLYMM
+706 CQLLDIMVTVLLYMM
-721 ESCLVKSELQD
+721 ESCLIKSELQD

-741 NCGEALL
+741 NCSEALL

-768 VAKRFLEDHSL
+768 VAKKFLEDHSL

-792 MNLNKRELNEHV
+792 MNLNKRELSEHV

-851 ALQLWFDA
+851 TLQIWFDA
-859 IGFVDEPAPNQVTF
+859 IGFVDELAPNQVTF

-885 SKAVKCQGLDLDSLL
+885 SKAVKCQGLDLESLL
-900 PDQEMLMKIMVHPL
+900 PDQEMLMRIMVHPL

-951 IDPDIYLL
+951 IDPDIFLL

-966 DPDYFISFKVVD
+966 DPDYFISSVFERFKVVD
-978 LLTMASQHQNPV
+978 LLTMASVHQNTA
-990 LDSEQER
+990 LDGEQER

-1009 LTSLRVHLGMTDD
+1009 LSSLRIHLGMADD
-1022 EILRS
+1022 EILRA

-1049 NPNPKSGVVPG
+1049 NPNPKSGIVPG
-1060 SCSFEEMLSTVADFK
+1060 SCSFEEMLSAVADFK

-1080 PGGSMQQGM
+1080 LGGSMQQGM

-1101 DPIMVVLRTV
+1101 DPIMVILRTV

-1116 QSAMDRYAAFLKQSG
+1116 QSAMDRYSAFLKQSG
-1131 VDSTNPWPPY
+1131 MHTTGNPWPPY
-1141 KERTPLRPEY
+1141 KERTPLHPCY
-1151 RGLVKLLHCK
+1151 KGLDRLLHCK
-1161 TLHIVIFTLLYKIWM
+1161 TLHIVIFTLLYKIWL
-1176 DHHNMSEH
+1176 DHSNMSEH

-1192 IELGLDNQVQDDKEQ
+1192 IELGLDNQVEEDKGDEVR
-1207 EEPCIEE
+1207 PSE
-1214 HCHDSWFPGTSL
+1214 HCHDSWFPGTNL
-1226 LSNLHHII
+1226 LSNLHHVI
-1234 NFVRVR
+1234 NYVRVR
-1240 VPETAPEVKREPPP
+1240 VPETAPEVKREREPPA
-1254 STSADADATSFG
+1254 STSAEASNFG
-1266 PNLREAQV
+1266 QNSRRLTGNWRENVREAQV

-1293 TEASAQVVRPKSSST
+1293 TEASQAVRPKSSST

-1316 PQLVTEILEVR
+1316 PQLVTEILEIH

-1339 KLSAKQNSLPR
+1339 KLSAKQNSLSATWLEDMDANPNRHAHGDGITAIER
-1350 ILTKAAGRSRHSH
+1350 ILTKAATRSHQSK

-1369 CGKVSPPV
+1369 CGKVFPPV
-1377 PPKKSSPADKKT
+1377 APKKNSPTAKKT

-1426 PDGEAA
+1426 PDTEAA
-1432 MDLGASDVMDS
+1432 MDLGASEVKES

-1473 SVLGHRCKSV
+1473 SVLGHRCKS
-1483 DAKKLPTTDE
+1483 DEAKKLPTTDE
-1493 EHIYAADTCGVAHD
+1493 ERIYPADTCGAAHD
-1507 LRLAL
+1507 VRLAL
-1512 MQHYFRESSC
+1512 MQSFFKDSSC

-1552 ESLRNVQ
+1552 ESLRN
-1559 NDQVLQGFSV
+1559 DQVMQGFSV

-1575 CPLCRQFANSVI
+1575 CPLCRQFANSVL
-1587 PCRPGRGPEA
+1587 PCRPGRSTEVVSWHM
-1597 GAGRCPSNKKTGVLV
+1597 PSNKKTSVLV
-1612 KEVEDLQGQLAPFP
+1612 KEVEDLQEQLGFFP

-1639 KDIKNATQ
+1639 KDIKNTTQ
-1647 KKYMDYGKNPGSPD
+1647 RKYMDYGKNPGSPD
-1661 NDFLFMGV
+1661 NDFLFMYSV
-1669 GLQVGLYLMLC
+1669 
-1680 VGASAHRG
+1680 A
-1688 VGLQVGVYLMLCVG
+1688 
-1702 GVGPQGALAH
+1702 

-1724 GGLCSGGAS
+1724 GNLCSGGAS
-1733 AAAKRSCLN
+1733 GAAKRSCLN
-1742 QLFQVL
+1742 QLFHVL
-1748 ATHMRLYS
+1748 AMHMRLYS

-1769 VSENQQEGEDED
+1769 VAPSRDNCLDDERPD
-1781 RREVAMLFRDVPSL
+1781 VPMLFRDCPSL

-1807 RKEHFTCVVKMLYN
+1807 RKEHFICLVRMLYN
-1821 LQFVQGLAALS
+1821 LQYTQALAALS
-1832 VKFSPEEKRVWSTSG
+1832 AKFSPEERQAWSTSG
-1847 ALKKNAANAD
+1847 TLKKCPFNTI
-1857 KCLEALLSHVI
+1857 CALLLCF
-1868 GELSRDE
+1868 LSQ
-1875 SVYRL
+1875 
-1880 NTEET
+1880 
-1885 SVLSSSVVSPQSIE
+1885 LSSSVWSPQSIE
-1899 FSLRQFCLPFLRLS
+1899 YSLQQFCLPYLRLS
-1913 SLLQHHLYGD
+1913 CLLQHHLYGD
-1923 VLTECPTPSSV
+1923 NLSGCPEEEEFSGLAGCLGLLDPAPQPSN
-1934 PSASCLEWPAVCAF
+1934 PMYSASCLDWTVSAF
-1948 QLVTQ
+1948 DLMSQ
-1953 WCQEVTGLPEAQG
+1953 WCSEVTGLADTQ
-1966 DHSLTLLV
+1966 TLLV
-1974 QDPQWAAP
+1974 QDLQWASP
-1982 RLLRLPEN
+1982 HLLHLPDN
-1990 YNVIFQ
+1990 YNTIFQ
-1996 YYHRKECTACQKVPK
+1996 YYHKKACTACKKVPK

-2026 GPCCKQQG
+2026 GLCCKQHG
-2034 VCECVLHSQHCGA
+2034 ICECVWHSQHCGA

-2089 KPLFLCAERYRVLEQ
+2089 KPLFLCVERYRVLEQ

>member
-1 MADMSPTEAKVA
+1 
-13 RQIEYYFGDHN
+13 
-24 LPRDKFLKEQL
+24 
-35 QVDDGWVAVATML
+35 
-48 QFNREAYH
+48 
-56 AKKAEERKAHKADSK
+56 
-71 AKAKHNQDEQ
+71 
-81 QKQTED
+81 
-87 KEMDLLL
+87 
-94 EEQTGCLLKFSGEL
+94 
-108 DQVSRED
+108 
-115 FHALFSGHGKIKWVD
+115 
-130 FTRGAKEGTLLFDG
+130 
-144 KAQEALDKATEANG
+144 
-158 GTLQIKDNDATW
+158 
-170 ELLEGDV
+170 
-177 EKDVM
+177 
-182 KKMIQAQQ
+182 
-190 ELHSRNK
+190 
-197 GRGPPSPKKRARE
+197 
-210 DTADAPAAKHR
+210 
-221 RPNAED
+221 
-227 SASTSQICDQFAFDV
+227 
-242 IKGNRPTPDLARTPE
+242 
-257 NMTPRTWQDNKNKS
+257 
-271 VDNKPE
+271 
-277 SMMAASLLPSLRC
+277 MMAALLLRR
-290 GDKKATAARLK
+290 DKKSTAAQLK
-301 ADLSRATDDN
+301 ADLNRTDN
-311 CASGAHRQLQEL
+311 SFGVRQLQEL
-323 LDAVLDPETPATD
+323 LDCVLNPEKPAADT
-336 AEALDWC
+336 EALDWC
-343 KCLIAGGDG
+343 KCLIAGGEG
-352 FEGFCEAVRSYD
+352 FEEFCKTVRSYD
-364 NAALC
+364 NATLC

-390 MSLCAECFNQGDHTG
+390 MSLCAECFNNGDHTS

-438 KTGEDV
+438 RTGENV
-444 PCVPQDLL
+444 PSVPRDLL
-452 LMSELVLPR
+452 LMSEMVLPR
-461 FIISVVQYLR
+461 FIICIIQYLR
-471 EGYTEPDSGD
+471 DGYTEPDTSTERD
-481 LQKVLQQLEPQISF
+481 LQKVLQQLEAQISF
-495 LEELTKMGGA
+495 LEDLTKMGGA

-513 LTNQQ
+513 LTNQE
-518 TFKDLSMGQEDNTYA
+518 TFKDLSMGTCLFLHISLYTSHYYFFKDDQ
-533 KQNYEKYLSALKNS
+533 
-547 GLVSVED
+547 
-554 KALPPSTEGA
+554 
-564 AVVAEGAVASTE
+564 
-576 ATAAGSPEESSK
+576 
-588 EEDLDGGQSVGQRK
+588 DGEQSVGQRK
-602 RVKLSSAT
+602 RVKLSSTT
-610 KDSSIMD
+610 KDPSIMD
-617 SLKHKRFLEE
+617 SLKHKCFLEE

-706 CHLLDVMVTVLLYMM
+706 CQLLDIMVTVLLYMM
-721 ESCLVKSELQD
+721 ESCLIKSELQD
-732 EENSRHVVV
+732 EENNRHVVV

-768 VAKRFLEDHSL
+768 VAKKFLEDHSL

-792 MNLNKRELNEHV
+792 MNLNKRELSEHV

-851 ALQLWFDA
+851 TLQIWFDA

-951 IDPDIYLL
+951 IDPDIFLL

-966 DPDYFISFKVVD
+966 DPDYFISSVFERFKVVD
-978 LLTMASQHQNPV
+978 LLTMASVHQNAV

-1009 LTSLRVHLGMTDD
+1009 LCSLRIHLGMADD
-1022 EILRS
+1022 EILRA

-1049 NPNPKSGVVPG
+1049 NPNPKSGIVPG
-1060 SCSFEEMLSTVADFK
+1060 SCSFEEMLSAVADFK

-1116 QSAMDRYAAFLKQSG
+1116 QSAMDRYSAFLKQSG
-1131 VDSTNPWPPY
+1131 MHTTGNPWPPY
-1141 KERTPLRPEY
+1141 KERTPLHPCY
-1151 RGLVKLLHCK
+1151 QGLDRLLHCK
-1161 TLHIVIFTLLYKIWM
+1161 TLHIVIFTLLYKIWL
-1176 DHHNMSEH
+1176 DHSNMSEH

-1192 IELGLDNQVQDDKEQ
+1192 IELGLDNQVQDDKED

-1214 HCHDSWFPGTSL
+1214 HCHDSWFPGSNL
-1226 LSNLHHII
+1226 LCNLHHVI
-1234 NFVRVR
+1234 NYVRVR
-1240 VPETAPEVKREPPP
+1240 VPETAPEVKRDREPPP
-1254 STSADADATSFG
+1254 STSAEASSFG
-1266 PNLREAQV
+1266 QNSRRLTGNWRENVREAQV

-1293 TEASAQVVRPKSSST
+1293 SEASQAVRPKSGAT

-1316 PQLVTEILEVR
+1316 PQLVTEILEIR

-1339 KLSAKQNSLPR
+1339 KLSAKQNSLSATWLEDAGADSHAHGDGITAIER
-1350 ILTKAAGRSRHSH
+1350 ILTKAATRSRQSK

-1377 PPKKSSPADKKT
+1377 APKKNSPTDRKT
-1389 MDKEERRQR
+1389 DKEERRLR

-1426 PDGEAA
+1426 PDAEAA
-1432 MDLGASDVMDS
+1432 MDLGASEVIES

-1473 SVLGHRCKSV
+1473 SVLGHRCRS
-1483 DAKKLPTTDE
+1483 DEAKKLPTTDE
-1493 EHIYAADTCGVAHD
+1493 EHIYPGDTCGAAHD
-1507 LRLAL
+1507 VRLSL
-1512 MQHYFRESSC
+1512 MQRFFKDSSC

-1552 ESLRNVQ
+1552 ESLRN
-1559 NDQVLQGFSV
+1559 DQVLQGFSV

-1575 CPLCRQFANSVI
+1575 CPLCRQFANSVL
-1587 PCRPGRGPEA
+1587 PCRPGRSTEA
-1597 GAGRCPSNKKTGVLV
+1597 VSWHMPNNKKTSVLV
-1612 KEVEDLQGQLAPFP
+1612 KEVADLQEQLGLFP

-1639 KDIKNATQ
+1639 KDIKNTTQ
-1647 KKYMDYGKNPGSPD
+1647 RKYMDYGRNPGSPD
-1661 NDFLFMGV
+1661 NDFLFMYSV
-1669 GLQVGLYLMLC
+1669 
-1680 VGASAHRG
+1680 A
-1688 VGLQVGVYLMLCVG
+1688 
-1702 GVGPQGALAH
+1702 

-1724 GGLCSGGAS
+1724 GNLCSGGAS
-1733 AAAKRSCLN
+1733 ATAKRSCLN
-1742 QLFQVL
+1742 QLFHVL
-1748 ATHMRLYS
+1748 AMHMRLYS

-1769 VSENQQEGEDED
+1769 VAPS
-1781 RREVAMLFRDVPSL
+1781 REEPEVPMLFRDCPSL

-1807 RKEHFTCVVKMLYN
+1807 RKEHFICLVRMLYN
-1821 LQFVQGLAALS
+1821 LQYTQALAALS
-1832 VKFSPEEKRVWSTSG
+1832 AKFSPEERQAWSTSG
-1847 ALKKNAANAD
+1847 ALKKNTFNAE
-1857 KCLEALLSHVI
+1857 KSYEALLGHVI
-1868 GELSRDE
+1868 AELSKE
-1875 SVYRL
+1875 KTVYEV
-1880 NTEET
+1880 NTEEPYM
-1885 SVLSSSVVSPQSIE
+1885 VGHGAIVWSPQSIE
-1899 FSLRQFCLPFLRLS
+1899 YSLQQFCLPYLRLS
-1913 SLLQHHLYGD
+1913 CLLLHHLYGD
-1923 VLTECPTPSSV
+1923 NLSGCSEEDEFSSLATCVGLLAPAPQPSN
-1934 PSASCLEWPAVCAF
+1934 PMHSAACLDWMVNAF
-1948 QLVTQ
+1948 DLMTQ
-1953 WCQEVTGLPEAQG
+1953 WCSEVTGLSDTQAEQ
-1966 DHSLTLLV
+1966 SMTLLV
-1974 QDPQWAAP
+1974 QDPQWASP
-1982 RLLRLPEN
+1982 HLLCLPDN
-1990 YNVIFQ
+1990 YNIIFQ
-1996 YYHRKECTACQKVPK
+1996 YYHRKACTACKKVPK
-2011 DPALCLVCGTFVCLK
+2011 DPALCLVCGAFVCLK
-2026 GPCCKQQG
+2026 GLCCKQQG
-2034 VCECVLHSQHCGA
+2034 ICECVLHSQHCGA

-2089 KPLFLCAERYRVLEQ
+2089 KPLFLCEERYKVLEQ
-2104 QWVSHTFDHI
+2104 QWVLHTFDHI

>member
-1 MADMSPTEAKVA
+1 
-13 RQIEYYFGDHN
+13 
-24 LPRDKFLKEQL
+24 
-35 QVDDGWVAVATML
+35 
-48 QFNREAYH
+48 
-56 AKKAEERKAHKADSK
+56 
-71 AKAKHNQDEQ
+71 
-81 QKQTED
+81 
-87 KEMDLLL
+87 
-94 EEQTGCLLKFSGEL
+94 
-108 DQVSRED
+108 
-115 FHALFSGHGKIKWVD
+115 
-130 FTRGAKEGTLLFDG
+130 
-144 KAQEALDKATEANG
+144 
-158 GTLQIKDNDATW
+158 
-170 ELLEGDV
+170 
-177 EKDVM
+177 
-182 KKMIQAQQ
+182 
-190 ELHSRNK
+190 
-197 GRGPPSPKKRARE
+197 
-210 DTADAPAAKHR
+210 
-221 RPNAED
+221 
-227 SASTSQICDQFAFDV
+227 
-242 IKGNRPTPDLARTPE
+242 
-257 NMTPRTWQDNKNKS
+257 
-271 VDNKPE
+271 
-277 SMMAASLLPSLRC
+277 MMAASLLRR
-290 GDKKATAARLK
+290 DKKTTAAHLK
-301 ADLSRATDDN
+301 ADLNRTDN
-311 CASGAHRQLQEL
+311 STGLRQLQEL
-323 LDAVLDPETPATD
+323 LDAVLNPEKPAADT
-336 AEALDWC
+336 EALDWC
-343 KCLIAGGDG
+343 KCLIAGGEG
-352 FEGFCEAVRSYD
+352 FEEFCKTVRSYD
-364 NAALC
+364 NATLC

-390 MSLCAECFNQGDHTG
+390 MSLCAECFNNGDHTG

-425 VMRETGFCRRHRL
+425 VMRESGFCRRHRL
-438 KTGEDV
+438 RTGENV
-444 PCVPQDLL
+444 PSIPRDLL
-452 LMSELVLPR
+452 LMSEMVLPR
-461 FIISVVQYLR
+461 FILCIIQYLR
-471 EGYTEPDSGD
+471 DGYIESDISTERD

-518 TFKDLSMGQEDNTYA
+518 TFKDLSMDQDA
-533 KQNYEKYLSALKNS
+533 
-547 GLVSVED
+547 
-554 KALPPSTEGA
+554 
-564 AVVAEGAVASTE
+564 
-576 ATAAGSPEESSK
+576 
-588 EEDLDGGQSVGQRK
+588 GQSVGQRK
-602 RVKLSSAT
+602 RVKLSSST
-610 KDSSIMD
+610 KDPSIIE
-617 SLKHKRFLEE
+617 SLKHKCFLEE

-706 CHLLDVMVTVLLYMM
+706 CQLLDIMVTVLLYMM
-721 ESCLVKSELQD
+721 ESCLIKSELQD

-741 NCGEALL
+741 NCSEALL

-768 VAKRFLEDHSL
+768 VAKKFLEDHSL

-851 ALQLWFDA
+851 TLQIWFDA
-859 IGFVDEPAPNQVTF
+859 IGFIDEPAPNQVTF

-885 SKAVKCQGLDLDSLL
+885 SKAIKCQGLDLDSLL

-914 QIQASLSEIH
+914 QIQACLSEIH

-966 DPDYFISFKVVD
+966 DPDYFISSVFERFKVVD
-978 LLTMASQHQNPV
+978 LLTMASQHQNAV

-1009 LTSLRVHLGMTDD
+1009 LTSLRIHLGMTDD
-1022 EILRS
+1022 EILRA

-1038 THSSLLDLIPE
+1038 THSTLLDLIPE
-1049 NPNPKSGVVPG
+1049 NPNPKSGIIPG
-1060 SCSFEEMLSTVADFK
+1060 SCSFEEMLSAVADFK

-1116 QSAMDRYAAFLKQSG
+1116 QSAMDRYSAFLKQSG
-1131 VDSTNPWPPY
+1131 IHTGNPWPPY
-1141 KERTPLRPEY
+1141 KERTVLHPCY
-1151 RGLVKLLHCK
+1151 KGLIKLLHCK

-1176 DHHNMSEH
+1176 DHQNMSEH

-1192 IELGLDNQVQDDKEQ
+1192 IELGLDNQVQDNKADEVRLR
-1207 EEPCIEE
+1207 E
-1214 HCHDSWFPGTSL
+1214 HCHDSWFPGTNL
-1226 LSNLHHII
+1226 LSNLHHVI

-1240 VPETAPEVKREPPP
+1240 VPETAPEVKREAPP
-1254 STSADADATSFG
+1254 STSNEASSY
-1266 PNLREAQV
+1266 AQV

-1279 ERRRKFQEIINRSS
+1279 ERRRKFQEIINRSN
-1293 TEASAQVVRPKSSST
+1293 TEAAQVVRPKSSST
-1308 RWVPPGTP
+1308 RWVPPGTQ
-1316 PQLVTEILEVR
+1316 PQLVTEILEIR

-1339 KLSAKQNSLPR
+1339 KLSSKQNSLSASWLEDMDMSRHTHGDGITAIER
-1350 ILTKAAGRSRHSH
+1350 ILTKAATRSCQIK
-1363 RSIQEI
+1363 RSIQDI
-1369 CGKVSPPV
+1369 CGKVCPPV
-1377 PPKKSSPADKKT
+1377 PPKKNNPTDKKA

-1426 PDGEAA
+1426 PETEAA
-1432 MDLGASDVMDS
+1432 MDLGASEVMES

-1473 SVLGHRCKSV
+1473 SVLGHRCQNQE
-1483 DAKKLPTTDE
+1483 AKKLPTSDE
-1493 EHIYAADTCGVAHD
+1493 EHIYPVDTCGVAHD
-1507 LRLAL
+1507 VRLTL
-1512 MQHYFRESSC
+1512 MQRFFKDSSC

-1552 ESLRNVQ
+1552 ESLRN
-1559 NDQVLQGFSV
+1559 DQVLQGFSV

-1575 CPLCRQFANSVI
+1575 CPLCRQFANSVL
-1587 PCRPGRGPEA
+1587 PCRPGRSTEA
-1597 GAGRCPSNKKTGVLV
+1597 GAWHMPTNKKLCVLV
-1612 KEVEDLQGQLAPFP
+1612 KEVEDLQEKLGLFP

-1639 KDIKNATQ
+1639 KDIKNTTQ

-1661 NDFLFMGV
+1661 NDFLFMYSV
-1669 GLQVGLYLMLC
+1669 
-1680 VGASAHRG
+1680 A
-1688 VGLQVGVYLMLCVG
+1688 
-1702 GVGPQGALAH
+1702 

-1724 GGLCSGGAS
+1724 GNLCSGGAS
-1733 AAAKRSCLN
+1733 AAAKRSCLSKYLPLIFSISRVTN
-1742 QLFQVL
+1742 ENSCLFC
-1748 ATHMRLYS
+1748 S
-1756 IDSAYNPWTRLTQ
+1756 SF
-1769 VSENQQEGEDED
+1769 DEE
-1781 RREVAMLFRDVPSL
+1781 RPEVPMLFRDVPSL

-1807 RKEHFTCVVKMLYN
+1807 RKEHFSCVVKMLYN
-1821 LQFVQGLAALS
+1821 LQFTQALAALS
-1832 VKFSPEEKRVWSTSG
+1832 AKFSPEERQAWSTSG
-1847 ALKKNAANAD
+1847 ALKKSATNAE
-1857 KCLEALLSHVI
+1857 KSFEALLCHVMS
-1868 GELSRDE
+1868 ELSQDR
-1875 SVYRL
+1875 SVYKG

-1885 SVLSSSVVSPQSIE
+1885 SMLSSSVWSPQSIE
-1899 FSLRQFCLPFLRLS
+1899 FSLQQFCLPFLRLS
-1913 SLLQHHLYGD
+1913 CLLQHHLYGD
-1923 VLTECPTPSSV
+1923 NLTGCLEEEEFSSLAV
-1934 PSASCLEWPAVCAF
+1934 CLGLLPSALQLSNTVHSASYLEWPVSAF
-1948 QLVTQ
+1948 DLVTQ
-1953 WCQEVTGLPEAQG
+1953 WCAEVTGLSHMQAEQ
-1966 DHSLTLLV
+1966 SLTLLV
-1974 QDPQWAAP
+1974 QDPLWAAP
-1982 RLLRLPEN
+1982 RLLQLPDN
-1990 YNVIFQ
+1990 YNIIFQ
-1996 YYHRKECTACQKVPK
+1996 YYHRKACTACKKVPK
-2011 DPALCLVCGTFVCLK
+2011 DPALCLVCGAFVCLK
-2026 GPCCKQQG
+2026 GACCKQQG
-2034 VCECVLHSQHCGA
+2034 ICECVLHSQHCGA

-2089 KPLFLCAERYRVLEQ
+2089 KPLFLCEERYRVLEQ

>member
-1 MADMSPTEAKVA
+1 M
-13 RQIEYYFGDHN
+13 
-24 LPRDKFLKEQL
+24 
-35 QVDDGWVAVATML
+35 
-48 QFNREAYH
+48 
-56 AKKAEERKAHKADSK
+56 
-71 AKAKHNQDEQ
+71 
-81 QKQTED
+81 
-87 KEMDLLL
+87 
-94 EEQTGCLLKFSGEL
+94 
-108 DQVSRED
+108 
-115 FHALFSGHGKIKWVD
+115 
-130 FTRGAKEGTLLFDG
+130 
-144 KAQEALDKATEANG
+144 
-158 GTLQIKDNDATW
+158 
-170 ELLEGDV
+170 
-177 EKDVM
+177 
-182 KKMIQAQQ
+182 
-190 ELHSRNK
+190 
-197 GRGPPSPKKRARE
+197 
-210 DTADAPAAKHR
+210 
-221 RPNAED
+221 
-227 SASTSQICDQFAFDV
+227 
-242 IKGNRPTPDLARTPE
+242 
-257 NMTPRTWQDNKNKS
+257 QDNKNKF
-271 VDNKPE
+271 VNNKPE
-277 SMMAASLLPSLRC
+277 CMMAASLLRR
-290 GDKKATAARLK
+290 DKRATAAKLK
-301 ADLSRATDDN
+301 ADLNRTDN
-311 CASGAHRQLQEL
+311 STGLQQLQEL
-323 LDAVLDPETPATD
+323 LDVVLNPEKPASDT
-336 AEALDWC
+336 EALDWC
-343 KCLIAGGDG
+343 KCLIAGGEG
-352 FEGFCEAVRSYD
+352 FEEFCKTVRSYD
-364 NAALC
+364 NATLC

-390 MSLCAECFNQGDHTG
+390 MSLCAECFNNGDHTS

-411 RSQAGGACDCGDSN
+411 RSQAGGACDCGDGN
-425 VMRETGFCRRHRL
+425 VMRDSGFCRRHRL
-438 KTGEDV
+438 KTGENV
-444 PCVPQDLL
+444 PSIPCDLL
-452 LMSELVLPR
+452 LMSEMVLPR
-461 FIISVVQYLR
+461 FILFIIQYLR
-471 EGYTEPDSGD
+471 DGYVEQDSSTERD

-518 TFKDLSMGQEDNTYA
+518 TFMDLSMGQEDNLYA
-533 KQNYEKYLSALKNS
+533 KKNYEKYLSALKNS
-547 GLVSVED
+547 GLVSVEE
-554 KALPPSTEGA
+554 KTLGA
-564 AVVAEGAVASTE
+564 AEVTDGADGGAGAVVLMGSTVP
-576 ATAAGSPEESSK
+576 GSPDESCK
-588 EEDLDGGQSVGQRK
+588 EEDQDGGQSVGQRK
-602 RVKLSSAT
+602 RVKLSCNT
-610 KDSSIMD
+610 KDPCIIE
-617 SLKHKRFLEE
+617 SLKHKCFLEE

-698 LARHVTEE
+698 LARHMTEE
-706 CHLLDVMVTVLLYMM
+706 CQLLDIMVTVLLYMM
-721 ESCLVKSELQD
+721 ESCLIKSELQD
-732 EENSRHVVV
+732 EENNRHVVV
-741 NCGEALL
+741 NCSEALL

-768 VAKRFLEDHSL
+768 VAKKFLEDHSL

-840 YTKTVVRYCLE
+840 YTRTVVRYCLE
-851 ALQLWFDA
+851 TLQIWFDA
-859 IGFVDEPAPNQVTF
+859 IGFIDEPASNQVTF

-885 SKAVKCQGLDLDSLL
+885 SRAVKCQGLDLDSLL

-966 DPDYFISFKVVD
+966 DPDYFISSVFERFKVVD
-978 LLTMASQHQNPV
+978 LLTMASQHQNAV

-1009 LTSLRVHLGMTDD
+1009 LTSLRIHLGMTDD
-1022 EILRS
+1022 EILRA

-1038 THSSLLDLIPE
+1038 THSALLDLIPE

-1060 SCSFEEMLSTVADFK
+1060 SCSFEDMLSAVADFK

-1116 QSAMDRYAAFLKQSG
+1116 QSAMDRYSAFLKQYG
-1131 VDSTNPWPPY
+1131 IHTDNPWPPY
-1141 KERTPLRPEY
+1141 KERTPLHPCY
-1151 RGLVKLLHCK
+1151 KGLTRLLHCK

-1176 DHHNMSEH
+1176 DHPNMSEH

-1192 IELGLDNQVQDDKEQ
+1192 IELGLDNQLQENKED

-1214 HCHDSWFPGTSL
+1214 HCHDSWFPGTNL
-1226 LSNLHHII
+1226 LSNLHHVI

-1254 STSADADATSFG
+1254 STSTEAASYG
-1266 PNLREAQV
+1266 QNLREAQV

-1279 ERRRKFQEIINRSS
+1279 ERRRKFQEIINRSN
-1293 TEASAQVVRPKSSST
+1293 TEATQVVRPKSSST

-1316 PQLVTEILEVR
+1316 PQLVTEILEIR

-1339 KLSAKQNSLPR
+1339 KMSSKQNSLSPSWLDDADTGRLAHGDGITAIER
-1350 ILTKAAGRSRHSH
+1350 ILSKAATRSCQIK
-1363 RSIQEI
+1363 RSIQDV
-1369 CGKVSPPV
+1369 CGKLFPPV
-1377 PPKKSSPADKKT
+1377 LPKKSSPTDKKT

-1398 ARERQQK
+1398 ARERQKK

-1426 PDGEAA
+1426 PEAEAA
-1432 MDLGASDVMDS
+1432 MDLGSS
-1443 EVLYDCVICGQSGPS
+1443 EVMESETHYDCVICGQSGPS
-1458 TEDRPTGLVVLLQAS
+1458 TEDRPTGLVVLLQAT
-1473 SVLGHRCKSV
+1473 SVLGHRCKS
-1483 DAKKLPTTDE
+1483 KEPKNLPTSDE
-1493 EHIYAADTCGVAHD
+1493 EHIYSADTCGVAHD
-1507 LRLAL
+1507 VRLTL
-1512 MQHYFRESSC
+1512 MQQFFKDSSC

-1552 ESLRNVQ
+1552 ESLRN
-1559 NDQVLQGFSV
+1559 DQVLQGFSV

-1575 CPLCRQFANSVI
+1575 CPLCRQFANSVL
-1587 PCRPGRGPEA
+1587 PCRPGRAADAASWHTPT
-1597 GAGRCPSNKKTGVLV
+1597 SKKTTVLV
-1612 KEVEDLQGQLAPFP
+1612 KEVDDLQERLALFP

-1639 KDIKNATQ
+1639 KDIKNTTQ

-1661 NDFLFMGV
+1661 NDFLFMYSV
-1669 GLQVGLYLMLC
+1669 
-1680 VGASAHRG
+1680 A
-1688 VGLQVGVYLMLCVG
+1688 
-1702 GVGPQGALAH
+1702 

-1724 GGLCSGGAS
+1724 GNLCSGGAS

-1742 QLFQVL
+1742 QLFHVL
-1748 ATHMRLYS
+1748 AMHMRLYS

-1769 VSENQQEGEDED
+1769 VAQNKEDGFEEE
-1781 RREVAMLFRDVPSL
+1781 RPEVPMLFRDAPSL

-1821 LQFVQGLAALS
+1821 LQFTQGLAAMS
-1832 VKFSPEEKRVWSTSG
+1832 TKFSSEERQARVTSG
-1847 ALKKNAANAD
+1847 ALAKNTAVSE
-1857 KCLEALLSHVI
+1857 KSCEALLGHVI
-1868 GELSRDE
+1868 SELSKENR
-1875 SVYRL
+1875 VY
-1880 NTEET
+1880 NVNPEET
-1885 SVLSSSVVSPQSIE
+1885 AMLSSSVWSPQSVE
-1899 FSLRQFCLPFLRLS
+1899 VSLQQFCLPFLRLS
-1913 SLLQHHLYGD
+1913 CLLQHHLYGD
-1923 VLTECPTPSSV
+1923 SLTGCLEEEEFSSLAVCLGLLPSS
-1934 PSASCLEWPAVCAF
+1934 PQPSNAMHSASCLEWPVSAF
-1948 QLVTQ
+1948 DLVSQ
-1953 WCQEVTGLPEAQG
+1953 WCAEVTGLSQMQAEQT
-1966 DHSLTLLV
+1966 LTLLV

-1982 RLLRLPEN
+1982 RLLQLPDN
-1990 YNVIFQ
+1990 YNIIFQ
-1996 YYHRKECTACQKVPK
+1996 YYHRKACTVCKKVPK
-2011 DPALCLVCGTFVCLK
+2011 DPALCLVCGAFVCLK
-2026 GPCCKQQG
+2026 GVCCKQQG
-2034 VCECVLHSQHCGA
+2034 ICECVLHSQHCGA
-2047 ATGIFLLINASVI
+2047 AAGIFLLINASVI

-2068 CLWGSVYLDAHGEED
+2068 CLWGSIYLDAHGEED

-2089 KPLFLCAERYRVLEQ
+2089 KPLFLCEERYRVLEQ